1 MKEYLKDSEFLTAL
15 DEMRIKKHY
24 IKLTIL
30 SFVDEKPIREVQGI
44 ATAGSITVNGSA
56 ALRRTI
62 SLTISGV
69 ENENDIN
76 NIENIISINKKVK
89 VEVGLENPFE
99 DYKNYGDIIWFPL
112 GTFVINQATSSTTAS
127 SANISISG
135 KDKMCMLDGTCGG
148 TLPSAVTFHETQY
161 EDENGDITIEQ
172 VPIFTIIK
180 ECVTHFGKEP
190 EQNVII
196 NDVDMT
202 AKLST
207 KYMGQNPIWFSKD
220 YKSFVIS
227 ENAPEDENF
236 LQHKFIYGQ
245 DVGYQETDFTYPGE
259 LVFSAGD
266 TVTSVLDKI
275 IESLG
280 NYEYFY
286 DLDGHFVF
294 QQKKNY
300 LNYYYTPITEINDT
314 YYIKAFSDSKYYYT
328 FVNAKDALSYY
339 NSPKYEN
346 IKNDFIVWGD
356 KTNSNGVTKTIQY
369 HLAIDEKPQIDL
381 ANQYMWD
388 VVRGNGDHA
397 FYLFEYKK
405 SNYNQTP
412 DKKALEIIYSVNH
425 EEMTDE
431 VIESN
436 IKEDII
442 ENILKNY
449 SFYTGDQFILYY
461 KIIFLNQI
469 RYYKITLLDGE
480 IIGFQYLED
489 LTDII
494 DFTHLALGVYPKK
507 DATDSWP
514 SNNNSSNENNNNN
527 NNKNDNYKDD
537 NTLDPGFGIP
547 ASWWRKGQGTGDS
560 ENYGIMLISNTKEL
574 DPGFMVPDPG
584 SRVLDPDF
592 MLPADQEN
600 NANKNNN
607 SSNNKSDSNNN
618 NNNNN
623 TTINESK
630 EYYLTIIKNIDNKN
644 ILGYYDSEG
653 QWIQIYELTEELSLR
668 NIENFLN
675 TIKINYYIKIIKD
688 INFDE
693 ENKDYD
699 FNFIDSNNLISI
711 NNTIVASYKL
721 ISYNESKKK
730 TEYNYVFP
738 NNYPA
743 IKNKNDEI
751 VITEEEHNDLIKKL
765 LEYYKTNKDNLTSD
779 IELIYSYKNIEEIP
793 KDDPSKPNKP
803 GNSEDN
809 NIPGPTPR
817 DPNYGIMPL
826 DVLDPD
832 FTLKPNEENNNKNNT
847 SNGNTS
853 GGSNLL
859 LPFLDPV
866 DGKKNQLKI
875 LGDQEDI
882 IKKIFILRDDGN
894 YSLNEIIEEI
904 TKAYNSNIL
913 DFSTINDNNKI
924 KIITYTPEEPPFDYE
939 DNFYFT
945 LIGTPCNEWRE
956 ELFRQALLNNENGS
970 QKGDYDDELLAKI
983 DGEYLWRKQIF
994 NPQNETWHEEW
1005 RNQIDQIESKNSSEE
1020 NQNEEIISDTW
1031 IGWNPAIYLDPSLI
1045 TYWLDFIDVDQLIS
1059 RYSVNKIGRRTK
1071 ALTKTN
1077 MSLLYKLEVPDII
1090 FFENTGE
1097 ADLIQKIE
1105 DYTLKGQAYCALKPG
1120 QMKLF
1125 SSSGTGST
1133 AFDYIREML
1142 YQYLIYNLT
1151 VTINC
1156 TPRYYLEPNNLIYIN
1171 DRKSN
1176 IQGEFVITQ
1185 YTLPLTYNGN
1195 MSITTNEALT
1205 RV

>member
-1 MKEYLKDSEFLTAL
+1 MREYLTDSKFLSML

-24 IKLTIL
+24 AKITVL
-30 SFVDEKPIREVQGI
+30 SFVDEKPLREIQGI
-44 ATAGSITVNGSA
+44 ATAGSVTVNGQA

-62 SLTISGV
+62 SLTVSGI

-89 VEVGLENPFE
+89 IEVGLENPFE
-99 DYKNYGDIIWFPL
+99 DYKDYGDIIWFPL
-112 GTFVINQATSSTTAS
+112 GTYVINQATTSTTAS

-148 TLPSAVTFHETQY
+148 TLPSAVTFHETQH
-161 EDENGDITIEQ
+161 EDDNGDIFIEQ

-207 KYMGQNPIWFSKD
+207 KYVGQNPIWFSKD

-286 DLDGHFVF
+286 DLDGHFIF

-300 LNYYYTPITEINDT
+300 LNYYYTPITQINDN

-328 FVNAKDALSYY
+328 FIDAKDALSYY

-356 KTNSNGVTKTIQY
+356 KTNANGVTKTIQY
-369 HLAIDEKPQIDL
+369 HLAIDEKPQINL

-388 VVRGNGDHA
+388 ITRGNGDHA
-397 FYLFEYKK
+397 YYLFEYEKN
-405 SNYNQTP
+405 NYNQTP
-412 DKKALEIIYSVNH
+412 EQKAIEIIYTENHSEITDSSIETDIKKDIVN
-425 EEMTDE
+425 
-431 VIESN
+431 
-436 IKEDII
+436 
-442 ENILKNY
+442 NILQNY
-449 SFYTGDQFILYY
+449 SFYNGDQFILYY
-461 KIIFLNQI
+461 KVIFSDQI
-469 RYYKITLLDGE
+469 RYYKVVLLNRE
-480 IIGFQYLED
+480 IIDFVYLED

-494 DFTHLALGVYPKK
+494 DFTHLAFGVYPKK
-507 DATDSWP
+507 DEEDESDD
-514 SNNNSSNENNNNN
+514 NSSSDNEPIDHPDKPNAP
-527 NNKNDNYKDD
+527 D
-537 NTLDPGFGIP
+537 LDSGFGIP
-547 ASWWRKGQGTGDS
+547 DSWRRGTQRDKQ
-560 ENYGIMLISNTKEL
+560 NQ
-574 DPGFMVPDPG
+574 
-584 SRVLDPDF
+584 LDPDF
-592 MLPADQEN
+592 SVDPDG
-600 NANKNNN
+600 
-607 SSNNKSDSNNN
+607 SSKPPNDSDDKKD
-618 NNNNN
+618 N
-623 TTINESK
+623 TTKVKNK
-630 EYYLTIIKNIDNKN
+630 EFYLVQKRIIDNVDV
-644 ILGYYDSEG
+644 LGYYNKKGE
-653 QWIQIYELTEELSLR
+653 WIQIFELSEKLNLT
-668 NIENFLN
+668 NINNLIN
-675 TIKINYYIKIIKD
+675 KVKQNYYLKIIKD

-693 ENKDYD
+693 INKEYD
-699 FNFIDSNNLISI
+699 FNFINQNNVLLVSSTGLLI
-711 NNTIVASYKL
+711 YKL
-721 ISYNESKKK
+721 NSYDSKGNKQ
-730 TEYNYVFP
+730 EYNYSIP
-738 NNYPA
+738 DSYSA
-743 IKNKNDEI
+743 IKDSENKTLI
-751 VITEEEHNDLIKKL
+751 SEEEHKELVKVL
-765 LEYYKTNKDNLTSD
+765 LEYYKTNKDDLIDD
-779 IELIYSYKNIEEIP
+779 ITLIYNYTDINDISGDN
-793 KDDPSKPNKP
+793 PSGSDNK
-803 GNSEDN
+803 
-809 NIPGPTPR
+809 
-817 DPNYGIMPL
+817 
-826 DVLDPD
+826 
-832 FTLKPNEENNNKNNT
+832 K
-847 SNGNTS
+847 
-853 GGSNLL
+853 GSDLL

-866 DGKKNQLKI
+866 EGKKDQLKV
-875 LGDQEDI
+875 LKDQEDI
-882 IKKIFILRDDGN
+882 IKKIFILRDNGN
-894 YSLNEIIEEI
+894 YTLNEIIEEI
-904 TKAYNSNIL
+904 TNAYNSNVI
-913 DFSTINDNNKI
+913 DFSILPENSKI
-924 KIITYTPEEPPFDYE
+924 KIITYTPKEPEFDYE

-945 LIGTPCNEWRE
+945 LIGTPCHEWRE
-956 ELFRQALLNNENGS
+956 ELFRQALLNSENGS

-983 DGEYLWRKQIF
+983 DNEYLWRKQLF
-994 NPQNETWHEEW
+994 DPQNETWHEEW
-1005 RNQIDQIESKNSSEE
+1005 NNQIDSANS
-1020 NQNEEIISDTW
+1020 NEEKIDTW
-1031 IGWNPAIYLDPSLI
+1031 DGWNPAIYIDPSLI
-1045 TYWLDFIDVDQLIS
+1045 TYWLDFIDVDQLVS
-1059 RYSVNKIGRRTK
+1059 KYSVNKIGRRTK
-1071 ALTKTN
+1071 ALTKNN
-1077 MSLLYKLEVPDII
+1077 MSLLYKLNVPDII

-1105 DYTLKGQAYCALKPG
+1105 EYTLEGQAYCALKPG

-1156 TPRYYLEPNNLIYIN
+1156 APRYYLEPNNLIYI
-1171 DRKSN
+1171 DDKKSN
-1176 IQGEFVITQ
+1176 IKGEFVITQ

>member
-1 MKEYLKDSEFLTAL
+1 MREYLTDSKFLSML

-24 IKLTIL
+24 AKITVL
-30 SFVDEKPIREVQGI
+30 SFVDEKPLREIQGI
-44 ATAGSITVNGSA
+44 ATAGSVTVNGQA

-62 SLTISGV
+62 SLTVSGI

-89 VEVGLENPFE
+89 IEVGLENPFE

-112 GTFVINQATSSTTAS
+112 GTYVINQATTSTTAS

-148 TLPSAVTFHETQY
+148 TLPSAVTFHETQH
-161 EDENGDITIEQ
+161 EDDNGDIFIEQ

-207 KYMGQNPIWFSKD
+207 KYVGQNPIWFSKD

-286 DLDGHFVF
+286 DLDGHFIF

-300 LNYYYTPITEINDT
+300 LNYYYTPITQINDN

-328 FVNAKDALSYY
+328 FIDAKDALSYY

-356 KTNSNGVTKTIQY
+356 KTDANGVTKTIQY

-388 VVRGNGDHA
+388 ITKGNGDHA
-397 FYLFEYKK
+397 YYLFEYEKN
-405 SNYNQTP
+405 NYNQTP
-412 DKKALEIIYSVNH
+412 EQKAIEIIYTENHSEITDNSIETAIKKDIVN
-425 EEMTDE
+425 
-431 VIESN
+431 
-436 IKEDII
+436 
-442 ENILKNY
+442 NILQNY
-449 SFYTGDQFILYY
+449 SFYNGDQFILYY
-461 KIIFLNQI
+461 KVIFSDQI
-469 RYYKITLLDGE
+469 RYYKVVLLNRE
-480 IIGFQYLED
+480 IIDFIYLED
-489 LTDII
+489 LTDTI
-494 DFTHLALGVYPKK
+494 DFTYLAFGVYPKK
-507 DATDSWP
+507 DEEDASDD
-514 SNNNSSNENNNNN
+514 NSSSDNEPIDHPDKPNAP
-527 NNKNDNYKDD
+527 D
-537 NTLDPGFGIP
+537 LDPGFGIP
-547 ASWWRKGQGTGDS
+547 DSWHRGTQRDKQ
-560 ENYGIMLISNTKEL
+560 NQ
-574 DPGFMVPDPG
+574 
-584 SRVLDPDF
+584 LDPDF
-592 MLPADQEN
+592 
-600 NANKNNN
+600 
-607 SSNNKSDSNNN
+607 SVDSNESSKPSDDADDKKDD
-618 NNNNN
+618 
-623 TTINESK
+623 TTKVKNK
-630 EYYLTIIKNIDNKN
+630 EFYLVQKRIIDNVDV
-644 ILGYYDSEG
+644 LGYYNKKGE
-653 QWIQIYELTEELSLR
+653 WIQIFELSEKLNLT
-668 NIENFLN
+668 NINNLIN
-675 TIKINYYIKIIKD
+675 KVKQNYYLKIIKD

-693 ENKDYD
+693 INKEYD
-699 FNFIDSNNLISI
+699 FNFINQNNVLLVSSTGLLI
-711 NNTIVASYKL
+711 YKL
-721 ISYNESKKK
+721 NSYDSKGNKQ
-730 TEYNYVFP
+730 EYNYSIP
-738 NNYPA
+738 DNYSA
-743 IKNKNDEI
+743 IKDSENKTLI
-751 VITEEEHNDLIKKL
+751 SEEEHKELVKVL
-765 LEYYKTNKDNLTSD
+765 LEYYKTNKDDLLDD
-779 IELIYSYKNIEEIP
+779 ITLIYNYTDINDISSDNSSSS
-793 KDDPSKPNKP
+793 DNK
-803 GNSEDN
+803 
-809 NIPGPTPR
+809 
-817 DPNYGIMPL
+817 
-826 DVLDPD
+826 
-832 FTLKPNEENNNKNNT
+832 K
-847 SNGNTS
+847 
-853 GGSNLL
+853 GSDLL
-859 LPFLDPV
+859 IPFLDPV
-866 DGKKNQLKI
+866 EGKKDQLKV
-875 LGDQEDI
+875 LKDQEDI
-882 IKKIFILRDDGN
+882 IKKIFILRDNGN
-894 YSLNEIIEEI
+894 YTLNEIIEEI
-904 TKAYNSNIL
+904 TNAYNSNII
-913 DFSTINDNNKI
+913 DFSILPENSKI
-924 KIITYTPEEPPFDYE
+924 KIITYTPKEPEFDYE

-945 LIGTPCNEWRE
+945 LIGTPCHEWRE
-956 ELFRQALLNNENGS
+956 ELFRQALLNSENGS

-983 DGEYLWRKQIF
+983 DNEYLWHKQLF
-994 NPQNETWHEEW
+994 DPQNETWHEEW
-1005 RNQIDQIESKNSSEE
+1005 NNQIDSANS
-1020 NQNEEIISDTW
+1020 NEEKIDTW
-1031 IGWNPAIYLDPSLI
+1031 DGWNPAIYIDPSLI
-1045 TYWLDFIDVDQLIS
+1045 TYWLDFIDVDQLVS
-1059 RYSVNKIGRRTK
+1059 KYSVNKIGRRTK

-1077 MSLLYKLEVPDII
+1077 MSLLYKLNVPDVI

-1105 DYTLKGQAYCALKPG
+1105 EYTLEGQAYCALKPG

-1156 TPRYYLEPNNLIYIN
+1156 APRYYLEPNNLIYI
-1171 DRKSN
+1171 DDKKSN
-1176 IQGEFVITQ
+1176 IKGEFVITQ

>member
-1 MKEYLKDSEFLTAL
+1 MREYLTDSKFLSML

-24 IKLTIL
+24 AKITVL
-30 SFVDEKPIREVQGI
+30 SFVDEKPLREIQGI
-44 ATAGSITVNGSA
+44 ATAGSVTVNGQA

-62 SLTISGV
+62 SLTVSGI

-89 VEVGLENPFE
+89 IEVGLENPFE

-112 GTFVINQATSSTTAS
+112 GTYVINQATTSTTAS

-161 EDENGDITIEQ
+161 EDDNGDIFIEQ

-207 KYMGQNPIWFSKD
+207 KYVGQNPIWFSKD

-286 DLDGHFVF
+286 DLDGHFIF

-300 LNYYYTPITEINDT
+300 LNYYYTPITQINDN

-328 FVNAKDALSYY
+328 FIDAKDALSYY

-356 KTNSNGVTKTIQY
+356 KTNANGVTKTIQY

-388 VVRGNGDHA
+388 ITKGNGDHA
-397 FYLFEYKK
+397 YYLFEYEKN
-405 SNYNQTP
+405 NYNQTP
-412 DKKALEIIYSVNH
+412 EQKAIEIIYTENHSEITDNSIETAIKKDIVN
-425 EEMTDE
+425 
-431 VIESN
+431 
-436 IKEDII
+436 
-442 ENILKNY
+442 NILQNY
-449 SFYTGDQFILYY
+449 SFYNGDQFILYY
-461 KIIFLNQI
+461 KVIFSDQI
-469 RYYKITLLDGE
+469 RYYKVVLLNRE
-480 IIGFQYLED
+480 IIDFIYLED

-494 DFTHLALGVYPKK
+494 DFTYLAFGVYPKK
-507 DATDSWP
+507 DEEDASDD
-514 SNNNSSNENNNNN
+514 NSSSDNEPI
-527 NNKNDNYKDD
+527 DRPDRP
-537 NTLDPGFGIP
+537 NTPDLDPGFGIP
-547 ASWWRKGQGTGDS
+547 DSWHKGTQRDKQ
-560 ENYGIMLISNTKEL
+560 NQ
-574 DPGFMVPDPG
+574 
-584 SRVLDPDF
+584 LDPDF
-592 MLPADQEN
+592 SVDPDGSSKPPN
-600 NANKNNN
+600 DSDDKKDDTTKVKNK
-607 SSNNKSDSNNN
+607 
-618 NNNNN
+618 
-623 TTINESK
+623 EF
-630 EYYLTIIKNIDNKN
+630 YLVQKRIIDNIDV
-644 ILGYYDSEG
+644 LGYYNKKGE
-653 QWIQIYELTEELSLR
+653 WIQIFELSEKLNLT
-668 NIENFLN
+668 NINNLIN
-675 TIKINYYIKIIKD
+675 KVKQNYYLKIIKD

-693 ENKDYD
+693 INKEYD
-699 FNFIDSNNLISI
+699 FNFINQNNVLLVSSTGLLI
-711 NNTIVASYKL
+711 YKL
-721 ISYNESKKK
+721 NSYDSKGNKQ
-730 TEYNYVFP
+730 EYNYSIP
-738 NNYPA
+738 DSYSA
-743 IKNKNDEI
+743 IKDLENKTLI
-751 VITEEEHNDLIKKL
+751 SEEEHKELVKVL
-765 LEYYKTNKDNLTSD
+765 LEYYKTNKDDLLDD
-779 IELIYSYKNIEEIP
+779 ITLIYNYTDINDISN
-793 KDDPSKPNKP
+793 DNSSGSDNK
-803 GNSEDN
+803 
-809 NIPGPTPR
+809 
-817 DPNYGIMPL
+817 
-826 DVLDPD
+826 
-832 FTLKPNEENNNKNNT
+832 K
-847 SNGNTS
+847 
-853 GGSNLL
+853 GSDLL

-866 DGKKNQLKI
+866 EGKKDQLKV
-875 LGDQEDI
+875 LKDQEDI
-882 IKKIFILRDDGN
+882 IKKIFILRDNGN
-894 YSLNEIIEEI
+894 YTLNEIIEEI
-904 TKAYNSNIL
+904 TNAYNSNII
-913 DFSTINDNNKI
+913 DFSILPENSKI
-924 KIITYTPEEPPFDYE
+924 KIITYTPKEPEFDYE

-945 LIGTPCNEWRE
+945 LIGTPCHEWRE
-956 ELFRQALLNNENGS
+956 ELFRQALLNSENGS

-983 DGEYLWRKQIF
+983 DNEYLWRKQLF
-994 NPQNETWHEEW
+994 DPQNETWHEEW
-1005 RNQIDQIESKNSSEE
+1005 NNQIDSANS
-1020 NQNEEIISDTW
+1020 NEEKIDTW
-1031 IGWNPAIYLDPSLI
+1031 DGWNPAIYIDPSLI
-1045 TYWLDFIDVDQLIS
+1045 TYWLDFIDVDQLVS
-1059 RYSVNKIGRRTK
+1059 KYSVNKIGRRTK

-1077 MSLLYKLEVPDII
+1077 MSLLYKLNVPDVI

-1105 DYTLKGQAYCALKPG
+1105 EYTLEGQAYCALKPG

-1156 TPRYYLEPNNLIYIN
+1156 APRYYLEPNNLIYI
-1171 DRKSN
+1171 DDKKSN
-1176 IQGEFVITQ
+1176 IKGEFVIIQ

>member
-1 MKEYLKDSEFLTAL
+1 MREYLTDSKFLSML

-24 IKLTIL
+24 AKITVL
-30 SFVDEKPIREVQGI
+30 SFVDEKPLREIQGI
-44 ATAGSITVNGSA
+44 ATAGSVTVNGQA

-62 SLTISGV
+62 SLTVSGI

-89 VEVGLENPFE
+89 IEVGLENPFE

-112 GTFVINQATSSTTAS
+112 GTYVINQATTSTTAS

-161 EDENGDITIEQ
+161 EDDNGDIFIEQ

-207 KYMGQNPIWFSKD
+207 KYVGQNPIWFSKD

-286 DLDGHFVF
+286 DLDGHFIF

-300 LNYYYTPITEINDT
+300 LNYYYTPITQINDN

-328 FVNAKDALSYY
+328 FIDAKDALSYY

-356 KTNSNGVTKTIQY
+356 KTDANGVTKTIQY

-388 VVRGNGDHA
+388 ITRGNGDHA
-397 FYLFEYKK
+397 YYLFEYEKN
-405 SNYNQTP
+405 NYNQTP
-412 DKKALEIIYSVNH
+412 EQKAIEIIYTENH
-425 EEMTDE
+425 SEITDSS
-431 VIESN
+431 IETA
-436 IKEDII
+436 IKKDII
-442 ENILKNY
+442 NNILQNY
-449 SFYTGDQFILYY
+449 SFYNGDQFILYY
-461 KIIFLNQI
+461 KVIFSDQI
-469 RYYKITLLDGE
+469 RYYKVVLLNRE
-480 IIGFQYLED
+480 IIDFVYLED

-494 DFTHLALGVYPKK
+494 DFTYLAFGVYPKK
-507 DATDSWP
+507 DEEDESD
-514 SNNNSSNENNNNN
+514 NNSSSDNEPIDRPDRPNAP
-527 NNKNDNYKDD
+527 D
-537 NTLDPGFGIP
+537 LDPGFGI
-547 ASWWRKGQGTGDS
+547 SDS
-560 ENYGIMLISNTKEL
+560 QHRSTQRDKQNQ
-574 DPGFMVPDPG
+574 
-584 SRVLDPDF
+584 LDPDF
-592 MLPADQEN
+592 SVDPDGSSKPPN
-600 NANKNNN
+600 DSDDKKDDTTKVKNK
-607 SSNNKSDSNNN
+607 
-618 NNNNN
+618 
-623 TTINESK
+623 EF
-630 EYYLTIIKNIDNKN
+630 YLVQKRIIDNVDV
-644 ILGYYDSEG
+644 LGYYNKKGE
-653 QWIQIYELTEELSLR
+653 WIQIFELSEKLNLT
-668 NIENFLN
+668 NINNLIN
-675 TIKINYYIKIIKD
+675 KVKQNYYLKIIKD

-693 ENKDYD
+693 INKEYD
-699 FNFIDSNNLISI
+699 FNFINQNNVLLVSSTDLLI
-711 NNTIVASYKL
+711 YKL
-721 ISYNESKKK
+721 NSYDSKGNKQ
-730 TEYNYVFP
+730 EYNYSIP
-738 NNYPA
+738 DSYSA
-743 IKNKNDEI
+743 IKDSENKTLI
-751 VITEEEHNDLIKKL
+751 SEEEHKELVKVL
-765 LEYYKTNKDNLTSD
+765 LEYYKTNKDDLLDD
-779 IELIYSYKNIEEIP
+779 ITLIYNYTDINDISSDNSSSS
-793 KDDPSKPNKP
+793 DNK
-803 GNSEDN
+803 
-809 NIPGPTPR
+809 
-817 DPNYGIMPL
+817 
-826 DVLDPD
+826 
-832 FTLKPNEENNNKNNT
+832 K
-847 SNGNTS
+847 
-853 GGSNLL
+853 GSDLL
-859 LPFLDPV
+859 IPFLDPV
-866 DGKKNQLKI
+866 EGKKDQLKV
-875 LGDQEDI
+875 LKDQEDI
-882 IKKIFILRDDGN
+882 IKKIFILRDNGN
-894 YSLNEIIEEI
+894 YILNEIIEEI
-904 TKAYNSNIL
+904 TNAYNSNII
-913 DFSTINDNNKI
+913 DFSILPENSKI
-924 KIITYTPEEPPFDYE
+924 KIITYTPKEPEFDYE

-945 LIGTPCNEWRE
+945 LIGTPCHEWRE
-956 ELFRQALLNNENGS
+956 ELFRQALLNSENGS

-983 DGEYLWRKQIF
+983 DNEYLWRKQLF
-994 NPQNETWHEEW
+994 DPQNETWHEEW
-1005 RNQIDQIESKNSSEE
+1005 NNQIDSANS
-1020 NQNEEIISDTW
+1020 NEEKIDTW
-1031 IGWNPAIYLDPSLI
+1031 DGWNPAIYIDPSLI
-1045 TYWLDFIDVDQLIS
+1045 TYWLDFIDVDQLVS
-1059 RYSVNKIGRRTK
+1059 KYSVNKIGRRTK

-1077 MSLLYKLEVPDII
+1077 MSLLYKLNVPDII

-1105 DYTLKGQAYCALKPG
+1105 EYTLEGQAYCALKPG

-1156 TPRYYLEPNNLIYIN
+1156 APRYYLEPNNLIYI
-1171 DRKSN
+1171 DDKKSN
-1176 IQGEFVITQ
+1176 IKGEFVITQ

>member
-1 MKEYLKDSEFLTAL
+1 MREYLKDSEFLTAL

-112 GTFVINQATSSTTAS
+112 GTYVINQATSSTTAS
-127 SANISISG
+127 AANISISG

-161 EDENGDITIEQ
+161 EDNNGDISIEQ

-180 ECVTHFGKEP
+180 ECVTHFGKEL

-227 ENAPEDENF
+227 ENAPKDENF

-275 IESLG
+275 IEALG

-412 DKKALEIIYSVNH
+412 DKKSLEIIYSINH
-425 EEMTDE
+425 EEMTDK

-436 IKEDII
+436 IKEDVTK
-442 ENILKNY
+442 NILKNY

-469 RYYKITLLDGE
+469 RYYKITLLNGE

-514 SNNNSSNENNNNN
+514 SNNNSSNENK

-547 ASWWRKGQGTGDS
+547 TSWWRKGQGTGDS

-584 SRVLDPDF
+584 STTLDPDF

-607 SSNNKSDSNNN
+607 SSNNKSDNNN
-618 NNNNN
+618 DNNT

-630 EYYLTIIKNIDNKN
+630 EYYLTIIKSVNNKN

-653 QWIQIYELTEELSLR
+653 QWIQIYELTEELSLK

-675 TIKINYYIKIIKD
+675 TVKINYYIKIIKD
-688 INFDE
+688 INFDA

-730 TEYNYVFP
+730 TEYTYIFP

-743 IKNKNDEI
+743 IKNKEDKI

-765 LEYYKTNKDNLTSD
+765 LEYYKTNKNNLISD

-793 KDDPSKPNKP
+793 KDDPSDSSKPDDS
-803 GNSEDN
+803 GDN

-817 DPNYGIMPL
+817 GPNDGIMPL
-826 DVLDPD
+826 DILDPG
-832 FTLKPNEENNNKNNT
+832 FTLKPNEENNNGNNA
-847 SNGNTS
+847 SNKNTS

-866 DGKKNQLKI
+866 DGKKDQLKI

-894 YSLNEIIEEI
+894 YSLNEIVEEI

-924 KIITYTPEEPPFDYE
+924 KIITYTPKEPPFDYE
-939 DNFYFT
+939 DNFYFI

-956 ELFRQALLNNENGS
+956 ELFRQALLNNENGA

-994 NPQNETWHEEW
+994 DPQNETWHEEW

-1020 NQNEEIISDTW
+1020 NQNEETISDTW

-1045 TYWLDFIDVDQLIS
+1045 TYWLDFIDVDQLVS

-1105 DYTLKGQAYCALKPG
+1105 DYTLKGQVYCALKPG

-1156 TPRYYLEPNNLIYIN
+1156 APRYYLEPNNLIYIN

>member
-1 MKEYLKDSEFLTAL
+1 MREYLTDSKFLSML

-24 IKLTIL
+24 AKITVL
-30 SFVDEKPIREVQGI
+30 SFVDEKPLREIQGI
-44 ATAGSITVNGSA
+44 ATAGSVTVNGQA

-62 SLTISGV
+62 SLTVSGI

-89 VEVGLENPFE
+89 IEVGLENPFE
-99 DYKNYGDIIWFPL
+99 DYKYYGDIIWFPL
-112 GTFVINQATSSTTAS
+112 GTYVINQATTSTTAS

-148 TLPSAVTFHETQY
+148 TLPSAVTFHETQH
-161 EDENGDITIEQ
+161 EDDNGDIFIEQ

-207 KYMGQNPIWFSKD
+207 KYVGQNPIWFSKD
-220 YKSFVIS
+220 YKSFIIS

-286 DLDGHFVF
+286 DLDGHFIF

-300 LNYYYTPITEINDT
+300 LNYYYTPITQINDN

-328 FVNAKDALSYY
+328 FIDAKDALSYY

-356 KTNSNGVTKTIQY
+356 KTNANGVTKTIQY

-388 VVRGNGDHA
+388 VTRGNGDHA
-397 FYLFEYKK
+397 YYLFEYEKN
-405 SNYNQTP
+405 NYNQTP
-412 DKKALEIIYSVNH
+412 EQKAIEIIYTENH
-425 EEMTDE
+425 SEITDSS
-431 VIESN
+431 IETA
-436 IKEDII
+436 IKKDITN
-442 ENILKNY
+442 NILQNY
-449 SFYTGDQFILYY
+449 SFYNGDQFILYY
-461 KIIFLNQI
+461 KVIFSDQI
-469 RYYKITLLDGE
+469 RYYKVILLDRE
-480 IIGFQYLED
+480 IIDFIYLED

-494 DFTHLALGVYPKK
+494 DFTYLAFGVYPKK
-507 DATDSWP
+507 DEEDESDDS
-514 SNNNSSNENNNNN
+514 SSSDNEPISHP
-527 NNKNDNYKDD
+527 DRP
-537 NTLDPGFGIP
+537 NTPDLDSGFGIP
-547 ASWWRKGQGTGDS
+547 DPWHRGTQRDKQ
-560 ENYGIMLISNTKEL
+560 NQ
-574 DPGFMVPDPG
+574 
-584 SRVLDPDF
+584 LDPDF
-592 MLPADQEN
+592 SVDPDGSSKPPN
-600 NANKNNN
+600 DSDDKKDDTTKVKNK
-607 SSNNKSDSNNN
+607 
-618 NNNNN
+618 
-623 TTINESK
+623 EF
-630 EYYLTIIKNIDNKN
+630 YLVQKRIIDNVDV
-644 ILGYYDSEG
+644 LGYYNKKGE
-653 QWIQIYELTEELSLR
+653 WIQIFELSEKLNLT
-668 NIENFLN
+668 NINNLIN
-675 TIKINYYIKIIKD
+675 KVKQNYYLKIIKD

-693 ENKDYD
+693 INKEYD
-699 FNFIDSNNLISI
+699 FNFINQNNVLLVSSTGLLI
-711 NNTIVASYKL
+711 YKL
-721 ISYNESKKK
+721 NSYDSKGNKQ
-730 TEYNYVFP
+730 EYNYSIP
-738 NNYPA
+738 DSYSA
-743 IKNKNDEI
+743 IKDLENKTLI
-751 VITEEEHNDLIKKL
+751 SEEEHKELVKVL
-765 LEYYKTNKDNLTSD
+765 LEYYKTNKDDLIND
-779 IELIYSYKNIEEIP
+779 ITLIYNYTDINDISGDN
-793 KDDPSKPNKP
+793 PSSSDNKK
-803 GNSEDN
+803 GSE
-809 NIPGPTPR
+809 
-817 DPNYGIMPL
+817 
-826 DVLDPD
+826 
-832 FTLKPNEENNNKNNT
+832 
-847 SNGNTS
+847 
-853 GGSNLL
+853 LL

-866 DGKKNQLKI
+866 EGKRDQLKV
-875 LGDQEDI
+875 LKDQEDI
-882 IKKIFILRDDGN
+882 IKKIFILRDNGN
-894 YSLNEIIEEI
+894 YTLNEIIEEI
-904 TKAYNSNIL
+904 TNAYNSNVI
-913 DFSTINDNNKI
+913 DFSILPENSKI
-924 KIITYTPEEPPFDYE
+924 KIITYTPKEPEFDYE

-945 LIGTPCNEWRE
+945 LIGTPCHEWRE
-956 ELFRQALLNNENGS
+956 ELFRQALLNSENGS

-983 DGEYLWRKQIF
+983 DNKYLWRKQLF
-994 NPQNETWHEEW
+994 DPQNETWHEEW
-1005 RNQIDQIESKNSSEE
+1005 NNQIDSANS
-1020 NQNEEIISDTW
+1020 NEEKIDTW
-1031 IGWNPAIYLDPSLI
+1031 DGWNPAIYIDPSLI
-1045 TYWLDFIDVDQLIS
+1045 TYWLDFIDVDQLVS
-1059 RYSVNKIGRRTK
+1059 KYSVNKIGRRTK

-1077 MSLLYKLEVPDII
+1077 MSLLYKLNVPDVI

-1105 DYTLKGQAYCALKPG
+1105 EYTLEGQAYCALKPG

-1125 SSSGTGST
+1125 SFSGTGST

-1156 TPRYYLEPNNLIYIN
+1156 APRYYLEPNNLIYI
-1171 DRKSN
+1171 DDKKSN
-1176 IQGEFVITQ
+1176 IKGEFVITQ

>member
-1 MKEYLKDSEFLTAL
+1 MREYLTDSKFLSML

-24 IKLTIL
+24 AKITVL
-30 SFVDEKPIREVQGI
+30 SFVDEKPLREIQGI
-44 ATAGSITVNGSA
+44 ATAGSVTVNGQA

-62 SLTISGV
+62 SLTVSGI

-89 VEVGLENPFE
+89 IEVGLENPFE

-112 GTFVINQATSSTTAS
+112 GTYVINQATTSTTAS

-161 EDENGDITIEQ
+161 EDDNGDIFIEQ

-207 KYMGQNPIWFSKD
+207 KYVGQNPIWFSKD

-286 DLDGHFVF
+286 DLDGHFIF

-300 LNYYYTPITEINDT
+300 LNYYYTPITQINDN

-328 FVNAKDALSYY
+328 FIDAKDALSYY

-356 KTNSNGVTKTIQY
+356 KTNANGVTKTIQY

-388 VVRGNGDHA
+388 ITKGNGDHA
-397 FYLFEYKK
+397 YYLFEYEKN
-405 SNYNQTP
+405 NYNQTP
-412 DKKALEIIYSVNH
+412 EQKAIEIIYTENH
-425 EEMTDE
+425 SEITDSS
-431 VIESN
+431 IETA
-436 IKEDII
+436 IKKDITN
-442 ENILKNY
+442 NILQNY
-449 SFYTGDQFILYY
+449 SFYNGDQFILYY
-461 KIIFLNQI
+461 KVIFSDQI
-469 RYYKITLLDGE
+469 RYYKVVLLNRE
-480 IIGFQYLED
+480 IIDFIYLED

-494 DFTHLALGVYPKK
+494 DFTYLAFGVYPKK
-507 DATDSWP
+507 DEEDESDDS
-514 SNNNSSNENNNNN
+514 SSSDNEPINRPDKPNAP
-527 NNKNDNYKDD
+527 D
-537 NTLDPGFGIP
+537 LDPGFGIP
-547 ASWWRKGQGTGDS
+547 DSWHRGTQRDKQ
-560 ENYGIMLISNTKEL
+560 NQ
-574 DPGFMVPDPG
+574 
-584 SRVLDPDF
+584 LDPDF
-592 MLPADQEN
+592 SVDPDGSSKPPN
-600 NANKNNN
+600 DSDDKKDDTTKVKNK
-607 SSNNKSDSNNN
+607 
-618 NNNNN
+618 
-623 TTINESK
+623 EF
-630 EYYLTIIKNIDNKN
+630 YLVQKRIIDNVDV
-644 ILGYYDSEG
+644 LGYYNKKGE
-653 QWIQIYELTEELSLR
+653 WIQIFELSEKLNLT
-668 NIENFLN
+668 NINNLIN
-675 TIKINYYIKIIKD
+675 KVKQNYYLKIIKD

-693 ENKDYD
+693 INKEYD
-699 FNFIDSNNLISI
+699 FNFINQNNILLVSSTGLLI
-711 NNTIVASYKL
+711 YKL
-721 ISYNESKKK
+721 NSYDSKGNKQ
-730 TEYNYVFP
+730 EYNYSIP
-738 NNYPA
+738 DSYSA
-743 IKNKNDEI
+743 IKDLENKTLI
-751 VITEEEHNDLIKKL
+751 SEEEHKELVKVL
-765 LEYYKTNKDNLTSD
+765 LEYYKTNKDDLLDD
-779 IELIYSYKNIEEIP
+779 ITLIYNYTDINDISSDNSSGS
-793 KDDPSKPNKP
+793 DNK
-803 GNSEDN
+803 
-809 NIPGPTPR
+809 
-817 DPNYGIMPL
+817 
-826 DVLDPD
+826 
-832 FTLKPNEENNNKNNT
+832 K
-847 SNGNTS
+847 
-853 GGSNLL
+853 GSDLL

-866 DGKKNQLKI
+866 EGKKDQLKV
-875 LGDQEDI
+875 LKDQEDI
-882 IKKIFILRDDGN
+882 IKKIFILRDNGN
-894 YSLNEIIEEI
+894 YTLNEIIEEI
-904 TKAYNSNIL
+904 TNAYNSNVI
-913 DFSTINDNNKI
+913 DFSILPENSKI
-924 KIITYTPEEPPFDYE
+924 KIITYTPKEPEFDYG

-945 LIGTPCNEWRE
+945 LIGTPCHEWRE
-956 ELFRQALLNNENGS
+956 ELFRQALLNSENGS

-983 DGEYLWRKQIF
+983 DNEYLWRKQLF
-994 NPQNETWHEEW
+994 DPQNETWHEEW
-1005 RNQIDQIESKNSSEE
+1005 NNQIDSANS
-1020 NQNEEIISDTW
+1020 NEEKIDTW
-1031 IGWNPAIYLDPSLI
+1031 DGWNPAIYIDPSLI
-1045 TYWLDFIDVDQLIS
+1045 TYWLDFIDVDQLVS
-1059 RYSVNKIGRRTK
+1059 KYSVNKIGRRTK

-1077 MSLLYKLEVPDII
+1077 MSLLYKLNVPDVI

-1105 DYTLKGQAYCALKPG
+1105 EYTLEGQAYCALKPG

-1156 TPRYYLEPNNLIYIN
+1156 APRYYLEPNNLIYI
-1171 DRKSN
+1171 DDKKSN
-1176 IQGEFVITQ
+1176 IKGEFVITQ

>member
-1 MKEYLKDSEFLTAL
+1 MREYLTDSKFLSML

-24 IKLTIL
+24 AKITVL
-30 SFVDEKPIREVQGI
+30 SFVDEKPLREIQGI
-44 ATAGSITVNGSA
+44 ATAGSVTVNGQA

-62 SLTISGV
+62 SLTVSGI

-89 VEVGLENPFE
+89 IEVGLENPFE

-112 GTFVINQATSSTTAS
+112 GTYVINQATTSTTAS

-161 EDENGDITIEQ
+161 EDDNGDIFIEQ

-207 KYMGQNPIWFSKD
+207 KYVGQNPIWFSKD

-286 DLDGHFVF
+286 DLDGHFIF

-300 LNYYYTPITEINDT
+300 LNYYYTPITQINDN

-328 FVNAKDALSYY
+328 FIDAKDALSYY

-356 KTNSNGVTKTIQY
+356 KTNANGVTKTIQY

-388 VVRGNGDHA
+388 ITKGHGDHA
-397 FYLFEYKK
+397 YYLFEYEKN
-405 SNYNQTP
+405 NYNQTP
-412 DKKALEIIYSVNH
+412 EQKAIEIIYTENH
-425 EEMTDE
+425 SEITDSS
-431 VIESN
+431 IETA
-436 IKEDII
+436 IKKDITN
-442 ENILKNY
+442 NILQNY
-449 SFYTGDQFILYY
+449 SFYNGDQFILYY
-461 KIIFLNQI
+461 KVIFSDQI
-469 RYYKITLLDGE
+469 RYYKVVLLNRE
-480 IIGFQYLED
+480 IIDFIYLED

-494 DFTHLALGVYPKK
+494 DFTYLAFGVYPKK
-507 DATDSWP
+507 DEEDESDDS
-514 SNNNSSNENNNNN
+514 SSFDNEPISHPD
-527 NNKNDNYKDD
+527 KP
-537 NTLDPGFGIP
+537 NTPDLNPDFGIP
-547 ASWWRKGQGTGDS
+547 DSWHRGTQKDKQ
-560 ENYGIMLISNTKEL
+560 NQ
-574 DPGFMVPDPG
+574 
-584 SRVLDPDF
+584 LDPDF
-592 MLPADQEN
+592 SVDPDGSSKPPN
-600 NANKNNN
+600 DSDDKKDDTTKVKNK
-607 SSNNKSDSNNN
+607 
-618 NNNNN
+618 
-623 TTINESK
+623 EF
-630 EYYLTIIKNIDNKN
+630 YLVQKRIIDNVDV
-644 ILGYYDSEG
+644 LGYYNKKGE
-653 QWIQIYELTEELSLR
+653 WIQIFELSEKLNLT
-668 NIENFLN
+668 NINNLIN
-675 TIKINYYIKIIKD
+675 KVKQNYYLKIIKD

-693 ENKDYD
+693 INKEYD
-699 FNFIDSNNLISI
+699 FNFINQNNVLLVSSTGLLI
-711 NNTIVASYKL
+711 YKL
-721 ISYNESKKK
+721 NSYDSKGNKQ
-730 TEYNYVFP
+730 EYNYSIP
-738 NNYPA
+738 DSYSA
-743 IKNKNDEI
+743 IKDSENKTLI
-751 VITEEEHNDLIKKL
+751 SEEEHKELVKVL
-765 LEYYKTNKDNLTSD
+765 LEYYKTNKDDLLDD
-779 IELIYSYKNIEEIP
+779 ITLIYNYTDINDISSDNSSSS
-793 KDDPSKPNKP
+793 DNK
-803 GNSEDN
+803 
-809 NIPGPTPR
+809 
-817 DPNYGIMPL
+817 
-826 DVLDPD
+826 
-832 FTLKPNEENNNKNNT
+832 K
-847 SNGNTS
+847 
-853 GGSNLL
+853 GSDLL

-866 DGKKNQLKI
+866 EGKKDQLKV
-875 LGDQEDI
+875 LKDQEDI
-882 IKKIFILRDDGN
+882 IKKIFILRDNGN
-894 YSLNEIIEEI
+894 YTLNEIIEEI
-904 TKAYNSNIL
+904 TNAYNSNII
-913 DFSTINDNNKI
+913 DFSILPENSKI
-924 KIITYTPEEPPFDYE
+924 KIITYTPKEPEFDYE

-945 LIGTPCNEWRE
+945 LIGTPCHEWRE
-956 ELFRQALLNNENGS
+956 ELFRQALLNSENGS

-983 DGEYLWRKQIF
+983 DNEYLWRKQLF
-994 NPQNETWHEEW
+994 DPQNETWHEEW
-1005 RNQIDQIESKNSSEE
+1005 NNQIDSANS
-1020 NQNEEIISDTW
+1020 NEEKIDTW
-1031 IGWNPAIYLDPSLI
+1031 DGWNPAIYIDPSLV
-1045 TYWLDFIDVDQLIS
+1045 TYWLDFIDVDQLVS
-1059 RYSVNKIGRRTK
+1059 KYSVNKIGRRTK

-1077 MSLLYKLEVPDII
+1077 MSLLYKLNVPDVI

-1105 DYTLKGQAYCALKPG
+1105 EYTLEGQAYCALKPG

-1156 TPRYYLEPNNLIYIN
+1156 APRYYLEPNNLIYI
-1171 DRKSN
+1171 DDKKSN
-1176 IQGEFVITQ
+1176 IKGEFVITQ

>member
-1 MKEYLKDSEFLTAL
+1 MREYLTDSKFLSML

-24 IKLTIL
+24 AKITVL
-30 SFVDEKPIREVQGI
+30 SFVDEKPLREIQGI
-44 ATAGSITVNGSA
+44 ATAGSVTVNGQA

-62 SLTISGV
+62 SLTVSGI

-89 VEVGLENPFE
+89 IEVGLENPFE

-112 GTFVINQATSSTTAS
+112 GTYVINQATTSTTAS

-148 TLPSAVTFHETQY
+148 TLPSAVTFHETQH
-161 EDENGDITIEQ
+161 EDDNGDIFIEQ

-207 KYMGQNPIWFSKD
+207 KYVGQNPIWFSKD

-286 DLDGHFVF
+286 DLDGHFIF

-300 LNYYYTPITEINDT
+300 LNYYYTPITQINDN

-328 FVNAKDALSYY
+328 FIDAKDALSYY

-356 KTNSNGVTKTIQY
+356 KTNANGVTKTIQY

-388 VVRGNGDHA
+388 ITKGNGDHA
-397 FYLFEYKK
+397 YYLFEYEKN
-405 SNYNQTP
+405 NYNQTP
-412 DKKALEIIYSVNH
+412 EQKAIEIVYTENHSEITDSSIETAIKK
-425 EEMTDE
+425 
-431 VIESN
+431 
-436 IKEDII
+436 DITN
-442 ENILKNY
+442 NILQNY
-449 SFYTGDQFILYY
+449 SFYNGDQFILYY
-461 KIIFLNQI
+461 KVIFSDQI
-469 RYYKITLLDGE
+469 RYYKVVLLDRE
-480 IIGFQYLED
+480 IIDFIYLED
-489 LTDII
+489 LTDTI
-494 DFTHLALGVYPKK
+494 DFTYLAFGVYPKK
-507 DATDSWP
+507 DEEDASDD
-514 SNNNSSNENNNNN
+514 NSSSDNEPIDRPDKPNVP
-527 NNKNDNYKDD
+527 D
-537 NTLDPGFGIP
+537 LDPGFGIP
-547 ASWWRKGQGTGDS
+547 DSWRKGTQKDKQ
-560 ENYGIMLISNTKEL
+560 NQ
-574 DPGFMVPDPG
+574 
-584 SRVLDPDF
+584 LDPDF
-592 MLPADQEN
+592 SVDPDGSSKPPN
-600 NANKNNN
+600 DSDDKKDDTTKVKNK
-607 SSNNKSDSNNN
+607 
-618 NNNNN
+618 
-623 TTINESK
+623 EF
-630 EYYLTIIKNIDNKN
+630 YLVQKRIIDNVDV
-644 ILGYYDSEG
+644 LGYYNKKGE
-653 QWIQIYELTEELSLR
+653 WIQIFELSEKLNLT
-668 NIENFLN
+668 NINNLIN
-675 TIKINYYIKIIKD
+675 KVKQNYYLKIIKD

-693 ENKDYD
+693 INKEYD
-699 FNFIDSNNLISI
+699 FNFINQNNILLVSSTGLLI
-711 NNTIVASYKL
+711 YKL
-721 ISYNESKKK
+721 NSYDSKGNKQ
-730 TEYNYVFP
+730 EYNYSIP
-738 NNYPA
+738 DSYSA
-743 IKNKNDEI
+743 IKDLENKTLI
-751 VITEEEHNDLIKKL
+751 SEEEHKELVKVL
-765 LEYYKTNKDNLTSD
+765 LEYYKTNKDDLIDD
-779 IELIYSYKNIEEIP
+779 ITLIYNYTNINDISS
-793 KDDPSKPNKP
+793 DNSSGSDNK
-803 GNSEDN
+803 
-809 NIPGPTPR
+809 
-817 DPNYGIMPL
+817 
-826 DVLDPD
+826 
-832 FTLKPNEENNNKNNT
+832 K
-847 SNGNTS
+847 
-853 GGSNLL
+853 GSDLL

-866 DGKKNQLKI
+866 EGKKDQLKV
-875 LGDQEDI
+875 LKDQEDI
-882 IKKIFILRDDGN
+882 IKKIFILRDNGN
-894 YSLNEIIEEI
+894 YTLNEIIEEI
-904 TKAYNSNIL
+904 TNAYNSNII
-913 DFSTINDNNKI
+913 DFLILPENSKI
-924 KIITYTPEEPPFDYE
+924 KIITYTPKEPEFDYE

-945 LIGTPCNEWRE
+945 LIGTPCHEWRE
-956 ELFRQALLNNENGS
+956 ELFRQALLNSENGS

-983 DGEYLWRKQIF
+983 DNEYLWRKQLF
-994 NPQNETWHEEW
+994 DPQNETWHEEW
-1005 RNQIDQIESKNSSEE
+1005 NNQIDSANS
-1020 NQNEEIISDTW
+1020 NEEKIDTW
-1031 IGWNPAIYLDPSLI
+1031 DGWNPAIYIDPSLV
-1045 TYWLDFIDVDQLIS
+1045 TYWLDFIDVDQLVS
-1059 RYSVNKIGRRTK
+1059 KYSVNKIGRRTK

-1077 MSLLYKLEVPDII
+1077 MSLLYKLNVPDVI

-1105 DYTLKGQAYCALKPG
+1105 EYTLEGQAYCALKPG

-1156 TPRYYLEPNNLIYIN
+1156 APRYYLEPNNLIYI
-1171 DRKSN
+1171 DDKKSN
-1176 IQGEFVITQ
+1176 IKGEFVITQ

>member
-1 MKEYLKDSEFLTAL
+1 MREYLTDSKFLSML

-24 IKLTIL
+24 AKITVL
-30 SFVDEKPIREVQGI
+30 SFVDEKPLREIQGI
-44 ATAGSITVNGSA
+44 ATAGSVTVNGQA

-62 SLTISGV
+62 SLTVSGI

-89 VEVGLENPFE
+89 IEVGLENPFE

-112 GTFVINQATSSTTAS
+112 GTYVINQATTSTTAS

-161 EDENGDITIEQ
+161 EDDNGDIFIEQ

-207 KYMGQNPIWFSKD
+207 KYVGQNPIWFSKD

-286 DLDGHFVF
+286 DLDGHFIF

-300 LNYYYTPITEINDT
+300 LNYYYTPITQINDN

-328 FVNAKDALSYY
+328 FIDAKDALSYY

-356 KTNSNGVTKTIQY
+356 KTNANGVTKTIQY

-388 VVRGNGDHA
+388 ITKGNGDHA
-397 FYLFEYKK
+397 YYLFEYEKN
-405 SNYNQTP
+405 NYNQTP
-412 DKKALEIIYSVNH
+412 EQKAIEIVYTENHSEITDSSIETAIKK
-425 EEMTDE
+425 
-431 VIESN
+431 
-436 IKEDII
+436 DITN
-442 ENILKNY
+442 NILQNY
-449 SFYTGDQFILYY
+449 SFYNGDQFILYY
-461 KIIFLNQI
+461 KVIFSDQI
-469 RYYKITLLDGE
+469 RYYKVVLLNRE
-480 IIGFQYLED
+480 IIDFIYLED
-489 LTDII
+489 LTDTI
-494 DFTHLALGVYPKK
+494 DFTYLAFGVYPKK
-507 DATDSWP
+507 DEEDASDD
-514 SNNNSSNENNNNN
+514 NSSSDNEPIDRPDKPNAP
-527 NNKNDNYKDD
+527 D
-537 NTLDPGFGIP
+537 LDPGFGIP
-547 ASWWRKGQGTGDS
+547 DSWRRGTQKDKQ
-560 ENYGIMLISNTKEL
+560 NQ
-574 DPGFMVPDPG
+574 
-584 SRVLDPDF
+584 LDPDF
-592 MLPADQEN
+592 SVDPDGSSKPPN
-600 NANKNNN
+600 DSDDKKDDTTKVKNK
-607 SSNNKSDSNNN
+607 
-618 NNNNN
+618 
-623 TTINESK
+623 EF
-630 EYYLTIIKNIDNKN
+630 YLVQKRIIDNVDV
-644 ILGYYDSEG
+644 LGYYNKKGE
-653 QWIQIYELTEELSLR
+653 WIQIFELSEKLNLT
-668 NIENFLN
+668 NINNLIN
-675 TIKINYYIKIIKD
+675 KVKQNYYLKIIKD

-693 ENKDYD
+693 INKEYD
-699 FNFIDSNNLISI
+699 FNFINQNNILLVSSTGLLI
-711 NNTIVASYKL
+711 YKL
-721 ISYNESKKK
+721 NSYDSKGNKQ
-730 TEYNYVFP
+730 EYNYSIP
-738 NNYPA
+738 DSYSA
-743 IKNKNDEI
+743 IKDLENKTLI
-751 VITEEEHNDLIKKL
+751 SEEEHKELVKVL
-765 LEYYKTNKDNLTSD
+765 LEYYKTNKDDLIDD
-779 IELIYSYKNIEEIP
+779 ITLIYNYTNINDISS
-793 KDDPSKPNKP
+793 DNSSGSDNK
-803 GNSEDN
+803 
-809 NIPGPTPR
+809 
-817 DPNYGIMPL
+817 
-826 DVLDPD
+826 
-832 FTLKPNEENNNKNNT
+832 K
-847 SNGNTS
+847 
-853 GGSNLL
+853 GSDLL

-866 DGKKNQLKI
+866 EGKKDQLKV
-875 LGDQEDI
+875 LKDQEDI
-882 IKKIFILRDDGN
+882 IKKIFILRDNGN
-894 YSLNEIIEEI
+894 YTLNEIIEEI
-904 TKAYNSNIL
+904 TNAYNSNVI
-913 DFSTINDNNKI
+913 DFSILPENSKI
-924 KIITYTPEEPPFDYE
+924 KIITYTPKEPEFDYE

-945 LIGTPCNEWRE
+945 LIGTPCHEWRE
-956 ELFRQALLNNENGS
+956 ELFRQALLNSENGS

-983 DGEYLWRKQIF
+983 DNEYLWRKQLF
-994 NPQNETWHEEW
+994 DPQNETWHEEW
-1005 RNQIDQIESKNSSEE
+1005 NNQIDSANS
-1020 NQNEEIISDTW
+1020 NEEKIDTW
-1031 IGWNPAIYLDPSLI
+1031 DGWNPAIYIDPSLV
-1045 TYWLDFIDVDQLIS
+1045 TYWLDFIDVDQLVS
-1059 RYSVNKIGRRTK
+1059 KYSVNKIGRRTK

-1077 MSLLYKLEVPDII
+1077 MSLLYKLNVPDVI

-1105 DYTLKGQAYCALKPG
+1105 EYTLEGQAYCALKPG

-1156 TPRYYLEPNNLIYIN
+1156 APRYYLEPNNLIYI
-1171 DRKSN
+1171 DDKKSN
-1176 IQGEFVITQ
+1176 IKGEFVITQ

>member
-1 MKEYLKDSEFLTAL
+1 MREYLTDSKFLSML

-24 IKLTIL
+24 AKITVL
-30 SFVDEKPIREVQGI
+30 SFVDEKPLREIQGI
-44 ATAGSITVNGSA
+44 ATAGSVTVNGQA

-62 SLTISGV
+62 SLTVSGI

-89 VEVGLENPFE
+89 IEVGLENPFE
-99 DYKNYGDIIWFPL
+99 DYKYYGDIIWFPL
-112 GTFVINQATSSTTAS
+112 GTYVINQATTSTTAS

-148 TLPSAVTFHETQY
+148 TLPSAVTFHETQH
-161 EDENGDITIEQ
+161 EDDNGDIFIEQ

-207 KYMGQNPIWFSKD
+207 KYVGQNPIWFSKD

-286 DLDGHFVF
+286 DLDGHFIF

-300 LNYYYTPITEINDT
+300 LNYYYTPITQINDN

-328 FVNAKDALSYY
+328 FIDAKDALSYY

-356 KTNSNGVTKTIQY
+356 KTDANGVTKTIQY
-369 HLAIDEKPQIDL
+369 HLAIDEKPQINL

-388 VVRGNGDHA
+388 ITRGNGDHA
-397 FYLFEYKK
+397 YYLFEYEKN
-405 SNYNQTP
+405 NYNQTP
-412 DKKALEIIYSVNH
+412 EQKAIEIIYTENHSEITDSSIETAIKKDIVN
-425 EEMTDE
+425 
-431 VIESN
+431 
-436 IKEDII
+436 
-442 ENILKNY
+442 NILQNY
-449 SFYTGDQFILYY
+449 SFYNGDQFILYY
-461 KIIFLNQI
+461 KVIFSDQI
-469 RYYKITLLDGE
+469 RYYKVVLLNRE
-480 IIGFQYLED
+480 IIDFIYLED

-494 DFTHLALGVYPKK
+494 DFTYLAFGVYPKK
-507 DATDSWP
+507 DEEDESDDS
-514 SNNNSSNENNNNN
+514 SSSDNEPIDRPDKPNAP
-527 NNKNDNYKDD
+527 D
-537 NTLDPGFGIP
+537 LDPGFGI
-547 ASWWRKGQGTGDS
+547 SDS
-560 ENYGIMLISNTKEL
+560 QHRATQRDKQNQ
-574 DPGFMVPDPG
+574 
-584 SRVLDPDF
+584 LDPDF
-592 MLPADQEN
+592 SVDP
-600 NANKNNN
+600 
-607 SSNNKSDSNNN
+607 
-618 NNNNN
+618 
-623 TTINESK
+623 NESSKPSNDSDDKKDDNTKVKNK
-630 EYYLTIIKNIDNKN
+630 EFYLVQKRIIDNVDV
-644 ILGYYDSEG
+644 LGYYNKKGE
-653 QWIQIYELTEELSLR
+653 WIQIFELSEKLNLT
-668 NIENFLN
+668 NINNLIN
-675 TIKINYYIKIIKD
+675 KVKQNYYLKIIKD

-693 ENKDYD
+693 INKEYD
-699 FNFIDSNNLISI
+699 FNFINQNNVLLVSSTGLLI
-711 NNTIVASYKL
+711 YKL
-721 ISYNESKKK
+721 NSYDSKGNKQ
-730 TEYNYVFP
+730 EYNYSIP
-738 NNYPA
+738 DNYSA
-743 IKNKNDEI
+743 IKDSENKTLI
-751 VITEEEHNDLIKKL
+751 SEEEHKELVKVL
-765 LEYYKTNKDNLTSD
+765 LEYYKTNKDDLIDD
-779 IELIYSYKNIEEIP
+779 ITLIYNYTDINDISSNNSSGS
-793 KDDPSKPNKP
+793 DNK
-803 GNSEDN
+803 
-809 NIPGPTPR
+809 
-817 DPNYGIMPL
+817 
-826 DVLDPD
+826 
-832 FTLKPNEENNNKNNT
+832 K
-847 SNGNTS
+847 
-853 GGSNLL
+853 GSDLL

-866 DGKKNQLKI
+866 EGKKDQLKV
-875 LGDQEDI
+875 LKDQEDI
-882 IKKIFILRDDGN
+882 IKKIFILRDNGN
-894 YSLNEIIEEI
+894 YTLNEIIEEI
-904 TKAYNSNIL
+904 TNAYNSNVI
-913 DFSTINDNNKI
+913 DFSILPENSKI
-924 KIITYTPEEPPFDYE
+924 KIITYTPKEPEFDYE

-945 LIGTPCNEWRE
+945 LIGTPCHEWRE
-956 ELFRQALLNNENGS
+956 ELFRQALLNSENGS

-983 DGEYLWRKQIF
+983 DNEYLWRKQLF
-994 NPQNETWHEEW
+994 DPQNETWHEEW
-1005 RNQIDQIESKNSSEE
+1005 NNQIDSANS
-1020 NQNEEIISDTW
+1020 NEEKIDTW
-1031 IGWNPAIYLDPSLI
+1031 DGWNPAIYIDPSLI
-1045 TYWLDFIDVDQLIS
+1045 TYWLDFIDVDQLVS
-1059 RYSVNKIGRRTK
+1059 KYSVNKIGRRTK
-1071 ALTKTN
+1071 ALTKNN
-1077 MSLLYKLEVPDII
+1077 MSLLYKLNVPDII

-1105 DYTLKGQAYCALKPG
+1105 EYTLEGQAYCALKPG

-1156 TPRYYLEPNNLIYIN
+1156 VPRYYLEPNNLIYI
-1171 DRKSN
+1171 DDKKSN
-1176 IQGEFVITQ
+1176 IKGEFVITQ

>member
-1 MKEYLKDSEFLTAL
+1 MREYLTDSKFLSML

-24 IKLTIL
+24 AKITVL
-30 SFVDEKPIREVQGI
+30 SFVDEKPLREIQGI
-44 ATAGSITVNGSA
+44 ATAGSVTVNGQA

-62 SLTISGV
+62 SLTVSGI

-89 VEVGLENPFE
+89 IEVGLENPFE

-112 GTFVINQATSSTTAS
+112 GTYVINQATTSTTAS

-148 TLPSAVTFHETQY
+148 TLPSAVTFHETQH
-161 EDENGDITIEQ
+161 EDDNGDIFIEQ

-207 KYMGQNPIWFSKD
+207 KYVGQNPIWFSKD

-286 DLDGHFVF
+286 DLDGHFIF

-300 LNYYYTPITEINDT
+300 LNYYYTPITQINDN

-328 FVNAKDALSYY
+328 FIDAKDALSYY

-356 KTNSNGVTKTIQY
+356 KTNANGVTKTIQY

-388 VVRGNGDHA
+388 ITKGNGDHA
-397 FYLFEYKK
+397 YYLFEYEKN
-405 SNYNQTP
+405 NYNQTP
-412 DKKALEIIYSVNH
+412 EQKAIEIIYTENH
-425 EEMTDE
+425 SEITDSS
-431 VIESN
+431 IETA
-436 IKEDII
+436 IKKDITN
-442 ENILKNY
+442 NILQNY
-449 SFYTGDQFILYY
+449 SFYNGDQFILYY
-461 KIIFLNQI
+461 KVIFSDQI
-469 RYYKITLLDGE
+469 RYYKVVLLNRE
-480 IIGFQYLED
+480 IIDFIYLED

-494 DFTHLALGVYPKK
+494 DFTYLAFGVYPKK
-507 DATDSWP
+507 DEEDESDD
-514 SNNNSSNENNNNN
+514 NSSSDNEPIDHPD
-527 NNKNDNYKDD
+527 KPDTPD
-537 NTLDPGFGIP
+537 LDPGFGIP
-547 ASWWRKGQGTGDS
+547 DSWHR
-560 ENYGIMLISNTKEL
+560 GIQRDKQNQ
-574 DPGFMVPDPG
+574 
-584 SRVLDPDF
+584 LDPDF
-592 MLPADQEN
+592 
-600 NANKNNN
+600 
-607 SSNNKSDSNNN
+607 SVDSNESSKPSDDTDDKKDD
-618 NNNNN
+618 N
-623 TTINESK
+623 TKVKNK
-630 EYYLTIIKNIDNKN
+630 EFYLVQKRIIDNVDV
-644 ILGYYDSEG
+644 LGYYNKKGE
-653 QWIQIYELTEELSLR
+653 WIQIFELSEKLNLT
-668 NIENFLN
+668 NINNLIN
-675 TIKINYYIKIIKD
+675 KVKQNYYLKIIKD

-693 ENKDYD
+693 INKEYD
-699 FNFIDSNNLISI
+699 FNFINQNNVLLVSSTGLLI
-711 NNTIVASYKL
+711 YKL
-721 ISYNESKKK
+721 NSYDSKGNKQ
-730 TEYNYVFP
+730 EYNYSIP
-738 NNYPA
+738 DSYSA
-743 IKNKNDEI
+743 IKDLENKTLI
-751 VITEEEHNDLIKKL
+751 SEEEHKELVKVL
-765 LEYYKTNKDNLTSD
+765 LEYYKTNKDDLLDD
-779 IELIYSYKNIEEIP
+779 ITLIYNYTDINDISSDNSSGS
-793 KDDPSKPNKP
+793 DNKK
-803 GNSEDN
+803 GND
-809 NIPGPTPR
+809 
-817 DPNYGIMPL
+817 
-826 DVLDPD
+826 
-832 FTLKPNEENNNKNNT
+832 
-847 SNGNTS
+847 
-853 GGSNLL
+853 LL

-866 DGKKNQLKI
+866 EGKKDQLKV
-875 LGDQEDI
+875 LKDQEDI
-882 IKKIFILRDDGN
+882 IKKIFILRDNGN
-894 YSLNEIIEEI
+894 YTLNEIIEEI
-904 TKAYNSNIL
+904 TNAYNSNII
-913 DFSTINDNNKI
+913 DFSILPENSKI
-924 KIITYTPEEPPFDYE
+924 KIITYTPKEPEFDYE

-945 LIGTPCNEWRE
+945 LIGTPCHEWRE
-956 ELFRQALLNNENGS
+956 ELFRQALLNSENGS

-983 DGEYLWRKQIF
+983 NNEYLWRKQLF
-994 NPQNETWHEEW
+994 DPQNETWHEEW
-1005 RNQIDQIESKNSSEE
+1005 NNQIDSANS
-1020 NQNEEIISDTW
+1020 NEEKIDTW
-1031 IGWNPAIYLDPSLI
+1031 DGWNPAIYIDPSLI
-1045 TYWLDFIDVDQLIS
+1045 TYWLDFIDVDQLVS
-1059 RYSVNKIGRRTK
+1059 KYSVNKIGRRTK

-1077 MSLLYKLEVPDII
+1077 MSLLYKLNVPDII

-1105 DYTLKGQAYCALKPG
+1105 EYTLEGQAYCALKPG

-1156 TPRYYLEPNNLIYIN
+1156 APRYYLEPNNLIYI
-1171 DRKSN
+1171 DDKKSN
-1176 IQGEFVITQ
+1176 IKGEFVITQ

>member
-1 MKEYLKDSEFLTAL
+1 MREYLTDSKFLSML

-24 IKLTIL
+24 AKITVL
-30 SFVDEKPIREVQGI
+30 SFVDEKPLREIQGI
-44 ATAGSITVNGSA
+44 ATAGSVTVNGQA

-62 SLTISGV
+62 SLTVSGI

-89 VEVGLENPFE
+89 IEVGLENPFE
-99 DYKNYGDIIWFPL
+99 DYKYYGDIIWFPL
-112 GTFVINQATSSTTAS
+112 GTYVINQATTSTTAS

-148 TLPSAVTFHETQY
+148 TLPSAVTFHETQH
-161 EDENGDITIEQ
+161 EDDNGDIFIEQ

-207 KYMGQNPIWFSKD
+207 KYVGQNPIWFSKD

-286 DLDGHFVF
+286 DLDGHFIF

-300 LNYYYTPITEINDT
+300 LNYYYTPITQINDN

-328 FVNAKDALSYY
+328 FIDAKDALSYY

-356 KTNSNGVTKTIQY
+356 KTDANGVTKTIQY
-369 HLAIDEKPQIDL
+369 HLAIDEKPQINL

-388 VVRGNGDHA
+388 ITRGNGDHA
-397 FYLFEYKK
+397 YYLFEYEKN
-405 SNYNQTP
+405 NYNQTP
-412 DKKALEIIYSVNH
+412 EQKAIEIIYTENHSEITDSSIETAIKKDIVN
-425 EEMTDE
+425 
-431 VIESN
+431 
-436 IKEDII
+436 
-442 ENILKNY
+442 NILQNY
-449 SFYTGDQFILYY
+449 SFYNGDQFILYY
-461 KIIFLNQI
+461 KVIFSDQI
-469 RYYKITLLDGE
+469 RYYKVVLLNRE
-480 IIGFQYLED
+480 IIDFVYLED

-494 DFTHLALGVYPKK
+494 DFTYLAFGVYPKK
-507 DATDSWP
+507 DEEDESDDS
-514 SNNNSSNENNNNN
+514 SSSDNEPIDRPDKPNAP
-527 NNKNDNYKDD
+527 D
-537 NTLDPGFGIP
+537 LDPGFGI
-547 ASWWRKGQGTGDS
+547 SDS
-560 ENYGIMLISNTKEL
+560 QHRATQRDKQNQ
-574 DPGFMVPDPG
+574 
-584 SRVLDPDF
+584 LDPDF
-592 MLPADQEN
+592 SVDP
-600 NANKNNN
+600 
-607 SSNNKSDSNNN
+607 
-618 NNNNN
+618 
-623 TTINESK
+623 NESSKPSNDSDDKKDDNTKVKNK
-630 EYYLTIIKNIDNKN
+630 EFYLVQKRIIDNVDV
-644 ILGYYDSEG
+644 LGYYNKKGE
-653 QWIQIYELTEELSLR
+653 WIQIFELSEELNLT
-668 NIENFLN
+668 NINNLIN
-675 TIKINYYIKIIKD
+675 KVKQNYYLKIIKD

-693 ENKDYD
+693 INKEYD
-699 FNFIDSNNLISI
+699 FNFINQNNVLLVSSTGLLI
-711 NNTIVASYKL
+711 YKL
-721 ISYNESKKK
+721 NSYDSKGNKQ
-730 TEYNYVFP
+730 EYNYSIP
-738 NNYPA
+738 DNYSA
-743 IKNKNDEI
+743 IKDSENKTLI
-751 VITEEEHNDLIKKL
+751 SEEEHKELVKVL
-765 LEYYKTNKDNLTSD
+765 LEYYKTNKDDLIDD
-779 IELIYSYKNIEEIP
+779 ITLIYNYTDINDISSNNSSGS
-793 KDDPSKPNKP
+793 DNK
-803 GNSEDN
+803 
-809 NIPGPTPR
+809 
-817 DPNYGIMPL
+817 
-826 DVLDPD
+826 
-832 FTLKPNEENNNKNNT
+832 K
-847 SNGNTS
+847 
-853 GGSNLL
+853 GSDLL

-866 DGKKNQLKI
+866 EGKKDQLKV
-875 LGDQEDI
+875 LKDQEDI
-882 IKKIFILRDDGN
+882 IKKIFILRDNGN
-894 YSLNEIIEEI
+894 YTLNEIIEEI
-904 TKAYNSNIL
+904 TNAYNSNVI
-913 DFSTINDNNKI
+913 DFSILPENSKI
-924 KIITYTPEEPPFDYE
+924 KIITYTPKEPEFDYE

-945 LIGTPCNEWRE
+945 LIGTPCHEWRE
-956 ELFRQALLNNENGS
+956 ELFRQALLNSENGS

-983 DGEYLWRKQIF
+983 DNEYLWRKQLF
-994 NPQNETWHEEW
+994 DPQNETWHEEW
-1005 RNQIDQIESKNSSEE
+1005 NNQIDSANS
-1020 NQNEEIISDTW
+1020 NEEKIDTW
-1031 IGWNPAIYLDPSLI
+1031 DGWNPAIYIDPSLI
-1045 TYWLDFIDVDQLIS
+1045 TYWLDFIDVDQLVS
-1059 RYSVNKIGRRTK
+1059 KYSVNKIGRRTK
-1071 ALTKTN
+1071 ALTKNN
-1077 MSLLYKLEVPDII
+1077 MSLLYKLNVPDII

-1105 DYTLKGQAYCALKPG
+1105 EYTLEGQAYCALKPG

-1156 TPRYYLEPNNLIYIN
+1156 VPRYYLEPNNLIYI
-1171 DRKSN
+1171 DDKKSN
-1176 IQGEFVITQ
+1176 IKGEFVITQ

>member
-1 MKEYLKDSEFLTAL
+1 MREYLTDSKFLSML

-24 IKLTIL
+24 AKITVL
-30 SFVDEKPIREVQGI
+30 SFVDEKPLREIQGI
-44 ATAGSITVNGSA
+44 ATAGSVTVNGQA

-62 SLTISGV
+62 SLTVSGI

-89 VEVGLENPFE
+89 IEVGLENPFE

-112 GTFVINQATSSTTAS
+112 GTYVINQATTSTTAS

-148 TLPSAVTFHETQY
+148 TLPSAVTFHETQH
-161 EDENGDITIEQ
+161 EDDNGDIFIEQ

-207 KYMGQNPIWFSKD
+207 KYVGQNPIWFSKD

-286 DLDGHFVF
+286 DLDGHFIF

-300 LNYYYTPITEINDT
+300 LNYYYTPITQINDN

-328 FVNAKDALSYY
+328 FIDAKDALSYY

-356 KTNSNGVTKTIQY
+356 KTNANGVTKTIQY

-388 VVRGNGDHA
+388 VTRGNGDHA
-397 FYLFEYKK
+397 YYLFEYEKN
-405 SNYNQTP
+405 NYNQTP
-412 DKKALEIIYSVNH
+412 EQKAIEIIYTENH
-425 EEMTDE
+425 SEITDSL
-431 VIESN
+431 IETA
-436 IKEDII
+436 IKKDITN
-442 ENILKNY
+442 NILQNY
-449 SFYTGDQFILYY
+449 SFYNGDQFILYY
-461 KIIFLNQI
+461 KVIFSDQI
-469 RYYKITLLDGE
+469 RYYKVVLLNRE
-480 IIGFQYLED
+480 IIDFIYLED

-494 DFTHLALGVYPKK
+494 DFTYLAFGVYPKK
-507 DATDSWP
+507 DEEDASDD
-514 SNNNSSNENNNNN
+514 NSSSDNEPIDRPG
-527 NNKNDNYKDD
+527 KP
-537 NTLDPGFGIP
+537 NTPDLDPGFGIP
-547 ASWWRKGQGTGDS
+547 DSWHRGTQKDKQ
-560 ENYGIMLISNTKEL
+560 NQ
-574 DPGFMVPDPG
+574 
-584 SRVLDPDF
+584 LDPDF
-592 MLPADQEN
+592 SVDPDGSAKPPNDSDDKKDDTTKVK
-600 NANKNNN
+600 NK
-607 SSNNKSDSNNN
+607 
-618 NNNNN
+618 
-623 TTINESK
+623 EF
-630 EYYLTIIKNIDNKN
+630 YLVQKRIIDNVDV
-644 ILGYYDSEG
+644 LGYYNKKGE
-653 QWIQIYELTEELSLR
+653 WIQIFELSEKLNLT
-668 NIENFLN
+668 NINNLIN
-675 TIKINYYIKIIKD
+675 KVKQNYYLKIIKD

-693 ENKDYD
+693 INKEYD
-699 FNFIDSNNLISI
+699 FNFINQNNVLLVSSTGLLI
-711 NNTIVASYKL
+711 YKL
-721 ISYNESKKK
+721 NSYDSKGNKQ
-730 TEYNYVFP
+730 EYNYSIP
-738 NNYPA
+738 DSYSA
-743 IKNKNDEI
+743 IKDLENKTLI
-751 VITEEEHNDLIKKL
+751 SEEEHKELVKVL
-765 LEYYKTNKDNLTSD
+765 LEYYKTNKDDLIDD
-779 IELIYSYKNIEEIP
+779 ITLIYNYTDINDISSDNSSGS
-793 KDDPSKPNKP
+793 DNK
-803 GNSEDN
+803 
-809 NIPGPTPR
+809 
-817 DPNYGIMPL
+817 
-826 DVLDPD
+826 
-832 FTLKPNEENNNKNNT
+832 K
-847 SNGNTS
+847 
-853 GGSNLL
+853 GSDLL

-866 DGKKNQLKI
+866 EGKKDQLKV
-875 LGDQEDI
+875 LKDQEDI
-882 IKKIFILRDDGN
+882 IKKIFILRDNGN
-894 YSLNEIIEEI
+894 YTLNEIIEEI
-904 TKAYNSNIL
+904 TNAYNSNVI
-913 DFSTINDNNKI
+913 DFSILPENSKI
-924 KIITYTPEEPPFDYE
+924 KIITYTPKEPEFDYE

-945 LIGTPCNEWRE
+945 LIGTPCHEWRE
-956 ELFRQALLNNENGS
+956 ELFRQALLNSENGS

-983 DGEYLWRKQIF
+983 DNEYLWRKQLF
-994 NPQNETWHEEW
+994 DPQNETWHEEW
-1005 RNQIDQIESKNSSEE
+1005 NNQIDSANS
-1020 NQNEEIISDTW
+1020 NEEKIDTW
-1031 IGWNPAIYLDPSLI
+1031 DGWNPAIYIDPSLV
-1045 TYWLDFIDVDQLIS
+1045 TYWLDFIDADQLVS
-1059 RYSVNKIGRRTK
+1059 KYSVNKIGRRTK

-1077 MSLLYKLEVPDII
+1077 MSLLYKLNVPDVI

-1105 DYTLKGQAYCALKPG
+1105 EYTLEGQAYCALKPG

-1156 TPRYYLEPNNLIYIN
+1156 APRYYLEPNNLIYI
-1171 DRKSN
+1171 DDKKSN
-1176 IQGEFVITQ
+1176 IKGEFVITQ

>member
-1 MKEYLKDSEFLTAL
+1 MREYLTDSKFLSML

-24 IKLTIL
+24 AKITVL
-30 SFVDEKPIREVQGI
+30 SFVDEKPLREIQGI
-44 ATAGSITVNGSA
+44 ATAGSVTVNGQA

-62 SLTISGV
+62 SLTVSGI

-89 VEVGLENPFE
+89 IEVGLENPFE
-99 DYKNYGDIIWFPL
+99 NYKNYGDIIWFPL
-112 GTFVINQATSSTTAS
+112 GTYVINQATTSTTAS

-148 TLPSAVTFHETQY
+148 TLPSAVTFHETQH
-161 EDENGDITIEQ
+161 EDDNGDIFIEQ

-207 KYMGQNPIWFSKD
+207 KYVGQNPIWFSKD

-286 DLDGHFVF
+286 DLDGHFIF

-300 LNYYYTPITEINDT
+300 LNYYYTPITQVNDN

-328 FVNAKDALSYY
+328 FIDAKDALSYY

-356 KTNSNGVTKTIQY
+356 KTDANGVTKTIQY

-388 VVRGNGDHA
+388 ITKGNGDHA
-397 FYLFEYKK
+397 YYLFEYEKN
-405 SNYNQTP
+405 NYNQTP
-412 DKKALEIIYSVNH
+412 EQKAIEIIYTENH
-425 EEMTDE
+425 SEITDNS
-431 VIESN
+431 IETA
-436 IKEDII
+436 IKKDITN
-442 ENILKNY
+442 NILQNY
-449 SFYTGDQFILYY
+449 SFYNGDQFILYY
-461 KIIFLNQI
+461 KVIFSDQI
-469 RYYKITLLDGE
+469 RYYKVVLLNRE
-480 IIGFQYLED
+480 IIDFIYLED

-494 DFTHLALGVYPKK
+494 DFTYLAFGVYPKK
-507 DATDSWP
+507 DEEDESD
-514 SNNNSSNENNNNN
+514 NNSSSDNEPIGYPDRPNAPE
-527 NNKNDNYKDD
+527 
-537 NTLDPGFGIP
+537 LDPGFGI
-547 ASWWRKGQGTGDS
+547 SDSQHRGTQRDKQ
-560 ENYGIMLISNTKEL
+560 NQ
-574 DPGFMVPDPG
+574 
-584 SRVLDPDF
+584 LDPDF
-592 MLPADQEN
+592 SVDPDGSSKPPN
-600 NANKNNN
+600 DSDDKKDDTTKVKNK
-607 SSNNKSDSNNN
+607 
-618 NNNNN
+618 
-623 TTINESK
+623 EF
-630 EYYLTIIKNIDNKN
+630 YLVQKRIIDNVDV
-644 ILGYYDSEG
+644 LGYYNKKGE
-653 QWIQIYELTEELSLR
+653 WVQIFELSEKLNLT
-668 NIENFLN
+668 NINNLIN
-675 TIKINYYIKIIKD
+675 KVKQNYYLKIIKD

-693 ENKDYD
+693 INKEYD
-699 FNFIDSNNLISI
+699 FNFINQNNVLLVSSTGLLI
-711 NNTIVASYKL
+711 YKL
-721 ISYNESKKK
+721 NSYDSKGNKQ
-730 TEYNYVFP
+730 EYNYSIP
-738 NNYPA
+738 DSYSA
-743 IKNKNDEI
+743 IKDSENKTLI
-751 VITEEEHNDLIKKL
+751 SEEEHKELVKVL
-765 LEYYKTNKDNLTSD
+765 LEYYKTNKDDLLDD
-779 IELIYSYKNIEEIP
+779 ITLIYNYTDINDISSDNSSST
-793 KDDPSKPNKP
+793 DNK
-803 GNSEDN
+803 
-809 NIPGPTPR
+809 
-817 DPNYGIMPL
+817 
-826 DVLDPD
+826 
-832 FTLKPNEENNNKNNT
+832 K
-847 SNGNTS
+847 
-853 GGSNLL
+853 GSDLL
-859 LPFLDPV
+859 IPFLDPV
-866 DGKKNQLKI
+866 EGKKDQLKV
-875 LGDQEDI
+875 LKDQEDI
-882 IKKIFILRDDGN
+882 IKKIFILRDNGN
-894 YSLNEIIEEI
+894 YTLNEIIEEI
-904 TKAYNSNIL
+904 TNAYNSNII
-913 DFSTINDNNKI
+913 DFSILPENSKI
-924 KIITYTPEEPPFDYE
+924 KIITYTPKEPEFDYE

-945 LIGTPCNEWRE
+945 LIGTPCHEWRE
-956 ELFRQALLNNENGS
+956 ELFRQALLNSENGS

-983 DGEYLWRKQIF
+983 DNEYLWRKQLF
-994 NPQNETWHEEW
+994 DPQNETWHEEW
-1005 RNQIDQIESKNSSEE
+1005 NNQIDSANS
-1020 NQNEEIISDTW
+1020 NEEKIDTW
-1031 IGWNPAIYLDPSLI
+1031 DGWNPAIYIDPSLI
-1045 TYWLDFIDVDQLIS
+1045 TYWLDFIDVDQLVS
-1059 RYSVNKIGRRTK
+1059 KYSVNKIGRRTK
-1071 ALTKTN
+1071 ALTKNN
-1077 MSLLYKLEVPDII
+1077 MSLLYKLNVPDII

-1105 DYTLKGQAYCALKPG
+1105 EYTLEGQAYCALKPG

-1156 TPRYYLEPNNLIYIN
+1156 APRYYLEPNNLIYI
-1171 DRKSN
+1171 DDKKSN
-1176 IQGEFVITQ
+1176 IKGEFVITQ

>member
-1 MKEYLKDSEFLTAL
+1 MREYLTDSKFLSML

-24 IKLTIL
+24 AKITVL
-30 SFVDEKPIREVQGI
+30 SFVDEKPLREIQGI
-44 ATAGSITVNGSA
+44 ATAGSITVNGQA

-62 SLTISGV
+62 SLTVSGV

-89 VEVGLENPFE
+89 IEVGLENPFE

-112 GTFVINQATSSTTAS
+112 GTYVINQATTSTTAS

-207 KYMGQNPIWFSKD
+207 KYVGQNPIWFSKD

-227 ENAPEDENF
+227 ENAPKDENF

-300 LNYYYTPITEINDT
+300 LNYYYTPITQINDN

-328 FVNAKDALSYY
+328 FINAKDALSYY

-356 KTNSNGVTKTIQY
+356 KTNANGVTKTIQY

-388 VVRGNGDHA
+388 ITRGNGDHA
-397 FYLFEYKK
+397 YYLFEYEK
-405 SNYNQTP
+405 NDYNQTP
-412 DKKALEIIYSVNH
+412 EQKAIEIIYTENHSEITDSSIETAIKKDVVN
-425 EEMTDE
+425 
-431 VIESN
+431 
-436 IKEDII
+436 
-442 ENILKNY
+442 NILQNY
-449 SFYTGDQFILYY
+449 SFYNGDQFILFY
-461 KIIFLNQI
+461 KVIFPDQV
-469 RYYKITLLDGE
+469 RYYKVVLLNKE
-480 IIGFQYLED
+480 IIDFIYLED

-494 DFTHLALGVYPKK
+494 DFTHLAFGVYPKK
-507 DATDSWP
+507 DEEEDES
-514 SNNNSSNENNNNN
+514 SGDNNSSG
-527 NNKNDNYKDD
+527 DD
-537 NTLDPGFGIP
+537 PIGYPDRPNSPDLDPGFGIP
-547 ASWWRKGQGTGDS
+547 DSWHSDIYPKSKQDQ
-560 ENYGIMLISNTKEL
+560 
-574 DPGFMVPDPG
+574 
-584 SRVLDPDF
+584 LDPDF
-592 MLPADQEN
+592 NVIPR
-600 NANKNNN
+600 KNTPSDPKKD
-607 SSNNKSDSNNN
+607 SSSSETNNKKGSD
-618 NNNNN
+618 
-623 TTINESK
+623 
-630 EYYLTIIKNIDNKN
+630 
-644 ILGYYDSEG
+644 
-653 QWIQIYELTEELSLR
+653 
-668 NIENFLN
+668 
-675 TIKINYYIKIIKD
+675 
-688 INFDE
+688 
-693 ENKDYD
+693 
-699 FNFIDSNNLISI
+699 
-711 NNTIVASYKL
+711 
-721 ISYNESKKK
+721 
-730 TEYNYVFP
+730 
-738 NNYPA
+738 
-743 IKNKNDEI
+743 
-751 VITEEEHNDLIKKL
+751 
-765 LEYYKTNKDNLTSD
+765 
-779 IELIYSYKNIEEIP
+779 
-793 KDDPSKPNKP
+793 
-803 GNSEDN
+803 
-809 NIPGPTPR
+809 
-817 DPNYGIMPL
+817 
-826 DVLDPD
+826 
-832 FTLKPNEENNNKNNT
+832 
-847 SNGNTS
+847 
-853 GGSNLL
+853 LL

-866 DGKKNQLKI
+866 EGKKDQLKV
-875 LGDQEDI
+875 LKDQEDV
-882 IKKIFILRDDGN
+882 IKKIFILRDNGN
-894 YSLNEIIEEI
+894 YTLNEIIEEI
-904 TKAYNSNIL
+904 TNAYNSNII
-913 DFSTINDNNKI
+913 DFSILPENSKI
-924 KIITYTPEEPPFDYE
+924 KIVTYVPEEPKFDYE

-945 LIGTPCNEWRE
+945 LIGTPCHEWRE

-983 DGEYLWRKQIF
+983 NNEYLWRKQLF
-994 NPQNETWHEEW
+994 DPQNETWHEEW
-1005 RNQIDQIESKNSSEE
+1005 NNQIDSTNSDEE
-1020 NQNEEIISDTW
+1020 KIDTW
-1031 IGWNPAIYLDPSLI
+1031 DGWNPAIYIDPSLV
-1045 TYWLDFIDVDQLIS
+1045 TYWLDFIDVDQLVS
-1059 RYSVNKIGRRTK
+1059 KYSVNKIGRRTK

-1077 MSLLYKLEVPDII
+1077 MSLLYKLDVPDII

-1105 DYTLKGQAYCALKPG
+1105 EYTLEGQAYCALKPG

-1156 TPRYYLEPNNLIYIN
+1156 APRYYLEPNNLIYI
-1171 DRKSN
+1171 DDKKSN
-1176 IQGEFVITQ
+1176 IKGEFVITQ

>member
-1 MKEYLKDSEFLTAL
+1 MREYLTDSKFLSML

-24 IKLTIL
+24 AKITVL
-30 SFVDEKPIREVQGI
+30 SFVDEKPLREIQGI
-44 ATAGSITVNGSA
+44 ATAGSVTVNGQA

-62 SLTISGV
+62 SLTVSGI

-89 VEVGLENPFE
+89 IEVGLENPFE

-112 GTFVINQATSSTTAS
+112 GTYVINQATTSTTAS

-161 EDENGDITIEQ
+161 EDDNGDIFIEQ

-207 KYMGQNPIWFSKD
+207 KYVGQNPIWFSKD

-286 DLDGHFVF
+286 DLDGHFIF

-300 LNYYYTPITEINDT
+300 LNYYYTPITQINDN

-328 FVNAKDALSYY
+328 FIDAKDALSYY

-356 KTNSNGVTKTIQY
+356 KTNANGVTKTIQY

-388 VVRGNGDHA
+388 ITKGNGDHA
-397 FYLFEYKK
+397 YYLFEYEKN
-405 SNYNQTP
+405 NYNQTP
-412 DKKALEIIYSVNH
+412 EQKAIEIVYTENHSEIADSSIETAIKK
-425 EEMTDE
+425 
-431 VIESN
+431 
-436 IKEDII
+436 DITN
-442 ENILKNY
+442 NILQNY
-449 SFYTGDQFILYY
+449 SFYNGDQFILYY
-461 KIIFLNQI
+461 KVIFSDQI
-469 RYYKITLLDGE
+469 RYYKVVLLNRE
-480 IIGFQYLED
+480 IIDFIYLKD

-494 DFTHLALGVYPKK
+494 DFTYLAFGVYPKK
-507 DATDSWP
+507 DEEDESDDS
-514 SNNNSSNENNNNN
+514 SSSDNEPINRPDKPNAP
-527 NNKNDNYKDD
+527 D
-537 NTLDPGFGIP
+537 LDPGFGIP
-547 ASWWRKGQGTGDS
+547 DSWRRGTQKDKQ
-560 ENYGIMLISNTKEL
+560 NQ
-574 DPGFMVPDPG
+574 
-584 SRVLDPDF
+584 LDPDF
-592 MLPADQEN
+592 SVDPDGSSKPPN
-600 NANKNNN
+600 DSDDKKDDTTKVKNK
-607 SSNNKSDSNNN
+607 
-618 NNNNN
+618 
-623 TTINESK
+623 EF
-630 EYYLTIIKNIDNKN
+630 YLVQKRIIDNVDV
-644 ILGYYDSEG
+644 LGYYNKKGE
-653 QWIQIYELTEELSLR
+653 WIQIFELSEKLNLT
-668 NIENFLN
+668 NINNLIN
-675 TIKINYYIKIIKD
+675 KVKQNYYLKIIKD

-693 ENKDYD
+693 INKEYD
-699 FNFIDSNNLISI
+699 FNFINQNNILLVSSTGLLI
-711 NNTIVASYKL
+711 YKL
-721 ISYNESKKK
+721 NSYDSKGNKQ
-730 TEYNYVFP
+730 EYNYSIP
-738 NNYPA
+738 DSYSA
-743 IKNKNDEI
+743 IKDLENKTLI
-751 VITEEEHNDLIKKL
+751 SEEEHKELVKVL
-765 LEYYKTNKDNLTSD
+765 LEYYKTNKDDLIDD
-779 IELIYSYKNIEEIP
+779 ITLIYNYTNINDISS
-793 KDDPSKPNKP
+793 DNSSGSDNK
-803 GNSEDN
+803 
-809 NIPGPTPR
+809 
-817 DPNYGIMPL
+817 
-826 DVLDPD
+826 
-832 FTLKPNEENNNKNNT
+832 K
-847 SNGNTS
+847 
-853 GGSNLL
+853 GSDLL

-866 DGKKNQLKI
+866 EGKKDQLKV
-875 LGDQEDI
+875 LKDQEDI
-882 IKKIFILRDDGN
+882 IKKIFILRDNGN
-894 YSLNEIIEEI
+894 YTLNEIIEEI
-904 TKAYNSNIL
+904 TNAYNSNVI
-913 DFSTINDNNKI
+913 DFSILPENSKI
-924 KIITYTPEEPPFDYE
+924 KIITYTPKEPEFDYE

-945 LIGTPCNEWRE
+945 LIGTPCHEWRE
-956 ELFRQALLNNENGS
+956 ELFRQALLNSENGS

-983 DGEYLWRKQIF
+983 DNEYLWRKQLF
-994 NPQNETWHEEW
+994 DPQNETWHEEW
-1005 RNQIDQIESKNSSEE
+1005 NNQIDSANS
-1020 NQNEEIISDTW
+1020 NEEKIDTW
-1031 IGWNPAIYLDPSLI
+1031 DGWNPAIYIDPSLV
-1045 TYWLDFIDVDQLIS
+1045 TYWLDFIDVDQLVS
-1059 RYSVNKIGRRTK
+1059 KYSVNKIGRRTK

-1077 MSLLYKLEVPDII
+1077 MSLLYKLNVPDVI

-1105 DYTLKGQAYCALKPG
+1105 EYTLEGQAYCALKPG

-1156 TPRYYLEPNNLIYIN
+1156 APRYYLEPNNLIYI
-1171 DRKSN
+1171 DDKKSN
-1176 IQGEFVITQ
+1176 IKGEFVITQ

>member
-1 MKEYLKDSEFLTAL
+1 MREYLTDSKFLSML

-24 IKLTIL
+24 AKITVL
-30 SFVDEKPIREVQGI
+30 SFVDEKPLHEIQGI
-44 ATAGSITVNGSA
+44 ATAGSVTVNGQA

-62 SLTISGV
+62 SLTVSGI

-89 VEVGLENPFE
+89 IEVGLENPFE

-112 GTFVINQATSSTTAS
+112 GTYVINQATTSTTAS

-161 EDENGDITIEQ
+161 EDDNGDIFIEQ

-207 KYMGQNPIWFSKD
+207 KYVGQNPIWFSKD

-286 DLDGHFVF
+286 DLDGHFIF

-300 LNYYYTPITEINDT
+300 LNYYYTPITQINDN

-328 FVNAKDALSYY
+328 FIDAKDALSYY

-356 KTNSNGVTKTIQY
+356 KTNANGVTKTIQY

-388 VVRGNGDHA
+388 ITKGNGDHA
-397 FYLFEYKK
+397 YYLFEYEKN
-405 SNYNQTP
+405 NYNQTP
-412 DKKALEIIYSVNH
+412 EQKAIEIIYTENH
-425 EEMTDE
+425 SEITDSS
-431 VIESN
+431 IETA
-436 IKEDII
+436 IKKDITN
-442 ENILKNY
+442 NILQNY
-449 SFYTGDQFILYY
+449 SFYNGDQFILYY
-461 KIIFLNQI
+461 KVIFSDQI
-469 RYYKITLLDGE
+469 RYYKVVLLNRE
-480 IIGFQYLED
+480 IIDFIYLED

-494 DFTHLALGVYPKK
+494 DFTYLAFGVYPKK
-507 DATDSWP
+507 DEEDKSDDS
-514 SNNNSSNENNNNN
+514 SSSDNEPIDRPDKPNVP
-527 NNKNDNYKDD
+527 D
-537 NTLDPGFGIP
+537 LDPGFGIP
-547 ASWWRKGQGTGDS
+547 DSWHRGTQKDKQ
-560 ENYGIMLISNTKEL
+560 NQ
-574 DPGFMVPDPG
+574 
-584 SRVLDPDF
+584 LDPDF
-592 MLPADQEN
+592 SVDPDGSAKPPNDSDDKKDDTTKVK
-600 NANKNNN
+600 NK
-607 SSNNKSDSNNN
+607 
-618 NNNNN
+618 
-623 TTINESK
+623 EF
-630 EYYLTIIKNIDNKN
+630 YLVQKRIIDNVDV
-644 ILGYYDSEG
+644 LGYYNKKGE
-653 QWIQIYELTEELSLR
+653 WIQIFELSEKLNLT
-668 NIENFLN
+668 NINNLIN
-675 TIKINYYIKIIKD
+675 KVKQNYYLKIIKD

-693 ENKDYD
+693 INKEYD
-699 FNFIDSNNLISI
+699 FNFINQNNVLLVSSTGLLI
-711 NNTIVASYKL
+711 YKL
-721 ISYNESKKK
+721 NSYDSKGNKQ
-730 TEYNYVFP
+730 EYNYSIP
-738 NNYPA
+738 DSYSA
-743 IKNKNDEI
+743 IKDLENKTLI
-751 VITEEEHNDLIKKL
+751 SEEEHKELVKVL
-765 LEYYKTNKDNLTSD
+765 LEYYKTNKDDLIDD
-779 IELIYSYKNIEEIP
+779 ITLIYNYTDINDISSDNSSGS
-793 KDDPSKPNKP
+793 DNK
-803 GNSEDN
+803 
-809 NIPGPTPR
+809 
-817 DPNYGIMPL
+817 
-826 DVLDPD
+826 
-832 FTLKPNEENNNKNNT
+832 K
-847 SNGNTS
+847 
-853 GGSNLL
+853 GSDLL
-859 LPFLDPV
+859 LPFLDPIE
-866 DGKKNQLKI
+866 GKKDQLKV
-875 LGDQEDI
+875 LKDQEDI
-882 IKKIFILRDDGN
+882 IKKIFILRDNGN
-894 YSLNEIIEEI
+894 YTLNEIIEEI
-904 TKAYNSNIL
+904 TNAYNSNII
-913 DFSTINDNNKI
+913 DFSILPENSKI
-924 KIITYTPEEPPFDYE
+924 KIITYTPKEPEFDYE

-945 LIGTPCNEWRE
+945 LIGTPCHEWRE
-956 ELFRQALLNNENGS
+956 ELFRQALLNSENGS

-983 DGEYLWRKQIF
+983 NNEYLWRKQLF
-994 NPQNETWHEEW
+994 DPQNETWHEEW
-1005 RNQIDQIESKNSSEE
+1005 NNQIDSANS
-1020 NQNEEIISDTW
+1020 NEEKIDTW
-1031 IGWNPAIYLDPSLI
+1031 DGWNPAIYIDPSLV
-1045 TYWLDFIDVDQLIS
+1045 TYWLDFIDVDQLVS
-1059 RYSVNKIGRRTK
+1059 KYSVNKIGRRTK

-1077 MSLLYKLEVPDII
+1077 MSLLYKLNVPDVI

-1105 DYTLKGQAYCALKPG
+1105 EYTLEGQAYCALKPG

-1156 TPRYYLEPNNLIYIN
+1156 APRYYLEPNNLIYI
-1171 DRKSN
+1171 DDKKSN
-1176 IQGEFVITQ
+1176 IKGEFVITQ

>member
-1 MKEYLKDSEFLTAL
+1 MREYLTDSKFLSML

-24 IKLTIL
+24 AKITVL
-30 SFVDEKPIREVQGI
+30 SFVDEKPLREIQGI
-44 ATAGSITVNGSA
+44 ATAGSVTVNGQA

-62 SLTISGV
+62 SLTVSGI

-89 VEVGLENPFE
+89 IEVGLENPFE

-112 GTFVINQATSSTTAS
+112 GTYVINQATTSTTAS

-161 EDENGDITIEQ
+161 EDDNGDIFIEQ

-207 KYMGQNPIWFSKD
+207 KYVGQNPIWFSKD

-286 DLDGHFVF
+286 DLDGHFIF

-300 LNYYYTPITEINDT
+300 LNYYYTPITQINDN

-328 FVNAKDALSYY
+328 FIDAKDALSYY

-356 KTNSNGVTKTIQY
+356 KTNANGVTKTIQY

-388 VVRGNGDHA
+388 VTRGNGDHA
-397 FYLFEYKK
+397 YYLFEYEKN
-405 SNYNQTP
+405 NYNQTP
-412 DKKALEIIYSVNH
+412 EQKAIEIIYTENH
-425 EEMTDE
+425 SEITDSS
-431 VIESN
+431 IETA
-436 IKEDII
+436 IKKDITN
-442 ENILKNY
+442 NILQNY
-449 SFYTGDQFILYY
+449 SFYNGDQFILYY
-461 KIIFLNQI
+461 KVIFSDQI
-469 RYYKITLLDGE
+469 RYYKVVLLNRE
-480 IIGFQYLED
+480 IIDFIYLED

-494 DFTHLALGVYPKK
+494 DFTYLAFGVYPKK
-507 DATDSWP
+507 DEEDASDDNSSSDNEPIDRPDKPNAPDLDPSFGIPDSWRRDTQKDKQNQLDPDFSVDSNGSSKP
-514 SNNNSSNENNNNN
+514 SNDSDD
-527 NNKNDNYKDD
+527 KKDD
-537 NTLDPGFGIP
+537 NT
-547 ASWWRKGQGTGDS
+547 KVK
-560 ENYGIMLISNTKEL
+560 NKE
-574 DPGFMVPDPG
+574 F
-584 SRVLDPDF
+584 
-592 MLPADQEN
+592 
-600 NANKNNN
+600 
-607 SSNNKSDSNNN
+607 
-618 NNNNN
+618 
-623 TTINESK
+623 
-630 EYYLTIIKNIDNKN
+630 YLVQKRIIDNVDV
-644 ILGYYDSEG
+644 LGYYNKKGE
-653 QWIQIYELTEELSLR
+653 WIQIFELSEKLNLT
-668 NIENFLN
+668 NINNLIN
-675 TIKINYYIKIIKD
+675 KVKQNYYLKIIKD

-693 ENKDYD
+693 INKEYD
-699 FNFIDSNNLISI
+699 FNFINQNNVLLVSSTDLLI
-711 NNTIVASYKL
+711 YKL
-721 ISYNESKKK
+721 NSYDSKGNKQ
-730 TEYNYVFP
+730 EYNYSIP
-738 NNYPA
+738 DSYSA
-743 IKNKNDEI
+743 IKDLENKTLI
-751 VITEEEHNDLIKKL
+751 SEEEHKELVKVL
-765 LEYYKTNKDNLTSD
+765 LEYYKTNKDDLLDD
-779 IELIYSYKNIEEIP
+779 ITLIYNYTDINDISSDNSSSS
-793 KDDPSKPNKP
+793 DNK
-803 GNSEDN
+803 
-809 NIPGPTPR
+809 
-817 DPNYGIMPL
+817 
-826 DVLDPD
+826 
-832 FTLKPNEENNNKNNT
+832 K
-847 SNGNTS
+847 
-853 GGSNLL
+853 GSDLL

-866 DGKKNQLKI
+866 EGKKDQLKV
-875 LGDQEDI
+875 LKDQEDI
-882 IKKIFILRDDGN
+882 IKKIFILRDNGN
-894 YSLNEIIEEI
+894 YTLNEIIEEI
-904 TKAYNSNIL
+904 TNAYNSNII
-913 DFSTINDNNKI
+913 DFSILPENSKI
-924 KIITYTPEEPPFDYE
+924 KIITYTPKEPEFDYE

-945 LIGTPCNEWRE
+945 LIGTPCHEWRE
-956 ELFRQALLNNENGS
+956 ELFRQALLNSENGS
-970 QKGDYDDELLAKI
+970 QKGYYDDELLAKI
-983 DGEYLWRKQIF
+983 DNEYLWRKQLF
-994 NPQNETWHEEW
+994 DPQNETWHEEW
-1005 RNQIDQIESKNSSEE
+1005 NNQIDSANS
-1020 NQNEEIISDTW
+1020 NEEKIDTW
-1031 IGWNPAIYLDPSLI
+1031 DGWNPAIYIDPSLI
-1045 TYWLDFIDVDQLIS
+1045 TYWLDFIDVDQLVS
-1059 RYSVNKIGRRTK
+1059 KYSVNKIGRRTK

-1077 MSLLYKLEVPDII
+1077 MSLLYKLNVPDVI

-1105 DYTLKGQAYCALKPG
+1105 EYTLEGQAYCALKPG

-1156 TPRYYLEPNNLIYIN
+1156 APRYYLEPNNLIYI
-1171 DRKSN
+1171 DDKKSN
-1176 IQGEFVITQ
+1176 IKGEFVITQ

>member
-1 MKEYLKDSEFLTAL
+1 MREYLTDSKFLSML

-24 IKLTIL
+24 AKITVL
-30 SFVDEKPIREVQGI
+30 SFVDEKPLREIQGI
-44 ATAGSITVNGSA
+44 ATAGSVTVNGQA

-62 SLTISGV
+62 SLTVSGI

-89 VEVGLENPFE
+89 IEVGLENPFE

-112 GTFVINQATSSTTAS
+112 GTYVINQATTSTTAS

-161 EDENGDITIEQ
+161 EDDNGDIFIEQ

-207 KYMGQNPIWFSKD
+207 KYVGQNPIWFSKD

-286 DLDGHFVF
+286 DLDGHFIF

-300 LNYYYTPITEINDT
+300 LNYYYTPITQINDN

-328 FVNAKDALSYY
+328 FIDAKDALSYY

-356 KTNSNGVTKTIQY
+356 KTNANGVTKTIQY

-388 VVRGNGDHA
+388 VTRGNGDHA
-397 FYLFEYKK
+397 YYLFEYEKN
-405 SNYNQTP
+405 NYNQTP
-412 DKKALEIIYSVNH
+412 EQKAIEIIYTENH
-425 EEMTDE
+425 SEITDSL
-431 VIESN
+431 IETA
-436 IKEDII
+436 IKKDITN
-442 ENILKNY
+442 NILQNY
-449 SFYTGDQFILYY
+449 SFYNGDQFILYY
-461 KIIFLNQI
+461 KVIFSDQI
-469 RYYKITLLDGE
+469 RYYKVVLLNRE
-480 IIGFQYLED
+480 IIDFIYLED

-494 DFTHLALGVYPKK
+494 DFTYLAFGVYPKK
-507 DATDSWP
+507 DEEDASDD
-514 SNNNSSNENNNNN
+514 NSSSDNEPIDRPDKPNVP
-527 NNKNDNYKDD
+527 D
-537 NTLDPGFGIP
+537 LDPGFGIP
-547 ASWWRKGQGTGDS
+547 DSWRRGTQKDKQ
-560 ENYGIMLISNTKEL
+560 NQ
-574 DPGFMVPDPG
+574 
-584 SRVLDPDF
+584 LDPDF
-592 MLPADQEN
+592 SVDPDGSAKPPNDSDDKKDDTTKVK
-600 NANKNNN
+600 NK
-607 SSNNKSDSNNN
+607 
-618 NNNNN
+618 
-623 TTINESK
+623 EF
-630 EYYLTIIKNIDNKN
+630 YLVQKRIIDNVDV
-644 ILGYYDSEG
+644 LGYYNKKGE
-653 QWIQIYELTEELSLR
+653 WIQIFELSEKLNLT
-668 NIENFLN
+668 NINNLIN
-675 TIKINYYIKIIKD
+675 KVKQNYYLKIIKD

-693 ENKDYD
+693 INKEYD
-699 FNFIDSNNLISI
+699 FNFINQNNVLLVSSTGLLI
-711 NNTIVASYKL
+711 YKL
-721 ISYNESKKK
+721 NSYDSKGNKQ
-730 TEYNYVFP
+730 EYNYSIP
-738 NNYPA
+738 DSYSA
-743 IKNKNDEI
+743 IKDLENKTLI
-751 VITEEEHNDLIKKL
+751 SEEEHKELVKVL
-765 LEYYKTNKDNLTSD
+765 LEYYKTNKDDLIDD
-779 IELIYSYKNIEEIP
+779 ITLIYNYTDINDISSDNSSGS
-793 KDDPSKPNKP
+793 DNK
-803 GNSEDN
+803 
-809 NIPGPTPR
+809 
-817 DPNYGIMPL
+817 
-826 DVLDPD
+826 
-832 FTLKPNEENNNKNNT
+832 K
-847 SNGNTS
+847 
-853 GGSNLL
+853 GSDLL

-866 DGKKNQLKI
+866 EGKKDQLKV
-875 LGDQEDI
+875 LKDQEDI
-882 IKKIFILRDDGN
+882 IKKIFILRDNGN
-894 YSLNEIIEEI
+894 YTLNEIIEEI
-904 TKAYNSNIL
+904 TNAYNSNVI
-913 DFSTINDNNKI
+913 DFSILPENSKI
-924 KIITYTPEEPPFDYE
+924 KIITYTPKEPEFDYE

-945 LIGTPCNEWRE
+945 LIGTPCHEWRE
-956 ELFRQALLNNENGS
+956 ELFRQALLNSENGS

-983 DGEYLWRKQIF
+983 DNEYLWRKQLF
-994 NPQNETWHEEW
+994 DPQNETWHEEW
-1005 RNQIDQIESKNSSEE
+1005 NNQIDSANS
-1020 NQNEEIISDTW
+1020 NEEKIDTW
-1031 IGWNPAIYLDPSLI
+1031 DGWNPAIYIDPSLV
-1045 TYWLDFIDVDQLIS
+1045 TYWLDFIDADQLVS
-1059 RYSVNKIGRRTK
+1059 KYSVNKIGRRTK

-1077 MSLLYKLEVPDII
+1077 MSLLYKLNVPDVI

-1105 DYTLKGQAYCALKPG
+1105 EYTLEGQAYCALKPG

-1156 TPRYYLEPNNLIYIN
+1156 APRYYLEPNNLIYI
-1171 DRKSN
+1171 DDKKSN
-1176 IQGEFVITQ
+1176 IKGEFVITQ

>member
-1 MKEYLKDSEFLTAL
+1 MREYLTDSKFLSML

-24 IKLTIL
+24 AKITVL
-30 SFVDEKPIREVQGI
+30 SFVDEKPLREIQGI
-44 ATAGSITVNGSA
+44 ATAGSVTVNGQA

-62 SLTISGV
+62 SLTVSGI

-89 VEVGLENPFE
+89 IEVGLENPFE

-112 GTFVINQATSSTTAS
+112 GTYVINQATTSTTAS

-148 TLPSAVTFHETQY
+148 TLPSAVTFHETQH
-161 EDENGDITIEQ
+161 EDDNGDIFIEQ

-207 KYMGQNPIWFSKD
+207 KYVGQNPIWFSKD

-286 DLDGHFVF
+286 DLDGHFIF

-300 LNYYYTPITEINDT
+300 LNYYYTPITQINDN

-328 FVNAKDALSYY
+328 FIDAKDVLSYY

-356 KTNSNGVTKTIQY
+356 KTDANGVTKTIQY

-388 VVRGNGDHA
+388 VTRGNGDHA
-397 FYLFEYKK
+397 YYLFEYEKN
-405 SNYNQTP
+405 NYNQTP
-412 DKKALEIIYSVNH
+412 EQKAIEIIYTENHSEITDNSIETAIKKDIVN
-425 EEMTDE
+425 
-431 VIESN
+431 
-436 IKEDII
+436 
-442 ENILKNY
+442 NILQNY
-449 SFYTGDQFILYY
+449 SFYNGDQFILYY
-461 KIIFLNQI
+461 KVIFSDQI
-469 RYYKITLLDGE
+469 RYYKVVLLNRE
-480 IIGFQYLED
+480 IIDFIYLED

-494 DFTHLALGVYPKK
+494 DFTYLAFGVYPKK
-507 DATDSWP
+507 DEEDASDD
-514 SNNNSSNENNNNN
+514 NSSSDNEPIDRPD
-527 NNKNDNYKDD
+527 KP
-537 NTLDPGFGIP
+537 NTPDLDPSFGIP
-547 ASWWRKGQGTGDS
+547 DSWHKGTQRDKQNQLNS
-560 ENYGIMLISNTKEL
+560 DFS
-574 DPGFMVPDPG
+574 V
-584 SRVLDPDF
+584 DPDGSSK
-592 MLPADQEN
+592 PPNDSDDKKDDTTKVK
-600 NANKNNN
+600 NK
-607 SSNNKSDSNNN
+607 
-618 NNNNN
+618 
-623 TTINESK
+623 EF
-630 EYYLTIIKNIDNKN
+630 YLVQKRIIDNVDV
-644 ILGYYDSEG
+644 LGYYNKKGE
-653 QWIQIYELTEELSLR
+653 WIQIFELSEKLNLT
-668 NIENFLN
+668 NINNLIN
-675 TIKINYYIKIIKD
+675 KVKQNYYLKIIKD

-693 ENKDYD
+693 INKEYD
-699 FNFIDSNNLISI
+699 FNFINQNNVLLVSSTGLLI
-711 NNTIVASYKL
+711 YKL
-721 ISYNESKKK
+721 NSYDSKGNKQ
-730 TEYNYVFP
+730 EYNYSIP
-738 NNYPA
+738 DSYSA
-743 IKNKNDEI
+743 IKDLENKTLI
-751 VITEEEHNDLIKKL
+751 SEEEHKELVKVL
-765 LEYYKTNKDNLTSD
+765 LEYYKTNKDDLLDD
-779 IELIYSYKNIEEIP
+779 ITLIYNYTDINDISSDNSSGS
-793 KDDPSKPNKP
+793 DNK
-803 GNSEDN
+803 
-809 NIPGPTPR
+809 
-817 DPNYGIMPL
+817 
-826 DVLDPD
+826 
-832 FTLKPNEENNNKNNT
+832 K
-847 SNGNTS
+847 
-853 GGSNLL
+853 GSDLL

-866 DGKKNQLKI
+866 EGKKDQLKV
-875 LGDQEDI
+875 LKDQEDI
-882 IKKIFILRDDGN
+882 IKKIFILRDNGN
-894 YSLNEIIEEI
+894 YTLNEIIEEI
-904 TKAYNSNIL
+904 TNAYNSNVI
-913 DFSTINDNNKI
+913 DFSILLENSKI
-924 KIITYTPEEPPFDYE
+924 KIITYTPKEPEFDYE

-945 LIGTPCNEWRE
+945 LIGTPCHEWRE
-956 ELFRQALLNNENGS
+956 ELFRQALLNSENGS

-983 DGEYLWRKQIF
+983 DNEYLWRKQLF
-994 NPQNETWHEEW
+994 DLQNETWHEEW
-1005 RNQIDQIESKNSSEE
+1005 NNQIDSANS
-1020 NQNEEIISDTW
+1020 NEEKIDTW
-1031 IGWNPAIYLDPSLI
+1031 DGWNPAIYIDPSLV
-1045 TYWLDFIDVDQLIS
+1045 TYWLDFIDVDQLVS
-1059 RYSVNKIGRRTK
+1059 KYSVNKIGRRTK

-1077 MSLLYKLEVPDII
+1077 MSLLYKLNVPDVI

-1105 DYTLKGQAYCALKPG
+1105 EYTLEGQAYCALKPG

-1156 TPRYYLEPNNLIYIN
+1156 APRYYLEPNNLIYI
-1171 DRKSN
+1171 DDKKSN
-1176 IQGEFVITQ
+1176 IKGEFVITQ

>member
-1 MKEYLKDSEFLTAL
+1 MREYLTDSKFLSML

-24 IKLTIL
+24 AKITVL
-30 SFVDEKPIREVQGI
+30 SFVDEKPLREIQGI
-44 ATAGSITVNGSA
+44 ATAGSVTVNGQA

-62 SLTISGV
+62 SLTVSGI

-89 VEVGLENPFE
+89 IEVGLENPFE
-99 DYKNYGDIIWFPL
+99 DYKYYGDIIWFPL
-112 GTFVINQATSSTTAS
+112 GTYVINQATTSTTAS

-148 TLPSAVTFHETQY
+148 TLPSAVTFHETQH
-161 EDENGDITIEQ
+161 EDDNGDIFIEQ

-207 KYMGQNPIWFSKD
+207 KYVGQNPIWFSKD

-236 LQHKFIYGQ
+236 LQHKFVYGQ

-286 DLDGHFVF
+286 DLDGHFIF

-300 LNYYYTPITEINDT
+300 LNYYYTPITQINDN

-328 FVNAKDALSYY
+328 FIDAKDALSYY

-356 KTNSNGVTKTIQY
+356 KTNANGVTKTIQY

-381 ANQYMWD
+381 ANQYMWNITK
-388 VVRGNGDHA
+388 GNGDHA
-397 FYLFEYKK
+397 YYLFEYEKN
-405 SNYNQTP
+405 NYNQTP
-412 DKKALEIIYSVNH
+412 EQKAIEIIYTENH
-425 EEMTDE
+425 SEITDSS
-431 VIESN
+431 IETA
-436 IKEDII
+436 IKKDITN
-442 ENILKNY
+442 NILQNY
-449 SFYTGDQFILYY
+449 SFYNGDQFILYY
-461 KIIFLNQI
+461 KVIFSDQI
-469 RYYKITLLDGE
+469 RYYKVVLLNRE
-480 IIGFQYLED
+480 IIDFIYLED

-494 DFTHLALGVYPKK
+494 DFTYLAFGVYPKK
-507 DATDSWP
+507 DEDDASDD
-514 SNNNSSNENNNNN
+514 NSSSDNEPI
-527 NNKNDNYKDD
+527 DRPDRP
-537 NTLDPGFGIP
+537 NTPDLDPGFGI
-547 ASWWRKGQGTGDS
+547 SDSQHRGTQRDKQ
-560 ENYGIMLISNTKEL
+560 NQ
-574 DPGFMVPDPG
+574 
-584 SRVLDPDF
+584 LDPDF
-592 MLPADQEN
+592 SVDPDG
-600 NANKNNN
+600 
-607 SSNNKSDSNNN
+607 SSKPPNDSDDKKDD
-618 NNNNN
+618 
-623 TTINESK
+623 TTK
-630 EYYLTIIKNIDNKN
+630 IKNKEFYLVQKRIIDNVDV
-644 ILGYYDSEG
+644 LGYYNKKGE
-653 QWIQIYELTEELSLR
+653 WIQIFELSEKLNLT
-668 NIENFLN
+668 NINNLIN
-675 TIKINYYIKIIKD
+675 KVKQNYYLKIIKD

-693 ENKDYD
+693 INKEYD
-699 FNFIDSNNLISI
+699 FNFINQNNVLLVSSTGLLI
-711 NNTIVASYKL
+711 YKL
-721 ISYNESKKK
+721 NSYDSKGNKQ
-730 TEYNYVFP
+730 EYNYSIP
-738 NNYPA
+738 DSYSA
-743 IKNKNDEI
+743 IKDLENKTLI
-751 VITEEEHNDLIKKL
+751 SEEEHKELVKVL
-765 LEYYKTNKDNLTSD
+765 LEYYKTNKDDLIDD
-779 IELIYSYKNIEEIP
+779 ITLIYNYTNINDISS
-793 KDDPSKPNKP
+793 DNSSGSDNK
-803 GNSEDN
+803 
-809 NIPGPTPR
+809 
-817 DPNYGIMPL
+817 
-826 DVLDPD
+826 
-832 FTLKPNEENNNKNNT
+832 K
-847 SNGNTS
+847 
-853 GGSNLL
+853 GSDLL

-866 DGKKNQLKI
+866 EGKKDQLKV
-875 LGDQEDI
+875 LKDQEDI
-882 IKKIFILRDDGN
+882 IKKIFILRDNGN
-894 YSLNEIIEEI
+894 YTLNEIIEEI
-904 TKAYNSNIL
+904 TNAYNSNVI
-913 DFSTINDNNKI
+913 DFSILPENSKI
-924 KIITYTPEEPPFDYE
+924 KIITYTPKEPEFDYE

-945 LIGTPCNEWRE
+945 LIGTPCHEWRE
-956 ELFRQALLNNENGS
+956 ELFRQALLNSENGS

-983 DGEYLWRKQIF
+983 DNEYLWRKQLF
-994 NPQNETWHEEW
+994 DPQNETWHEEW
-1005 RNQIDQIESKNSSEE
+1005 NNQIDSANS
-1020 NQNEEIISDTW
+1020 NEGKIDTW
-1031 IGWNPAIYLDPSLI
+1031 DGWNPAIYIDPSLI
-1045 TYWLDFIDVDQLIS
+1045 TYWLDFIDVDQLVS
-1059 RYSVNKIGRRTK
+1059 KYSVNKIGRRTK

-1077 MSLLYKLEVPDII
+1077 MSLLYKLNVPDII

-1105 DYTLKGQAYCALKPG
+1105 EYTLEGQSYCALKPG

-1156 TPRYYLEPNNLIYIN
+1156 APRYYLEPNNLIYI
-1171 DRKSN
+1171 DDKKSN
-1176 IQGEFVITQ
+1176 IKGEFVITQ

>member
-1 MKEYLKDSEFLTAL
+1 MREYLTDSKFLSML

-24 IKLTIL
+24 AKITVL
-30 SFVDEKPIREVQGI
+30 SFVDEKPLREIQGI
-44 ATAGSITVNGSA
+44 ATAGSVTVNGQA

-62 SLTISGV
+62 SLTVSGI

-89 VEVGLENPFE
+89 IEVGLENPFE

-112 GTFVINQATSSTTAS
+112 GTYVINQATTSTTAS

-148 TLPSAVTFHETQY
+148 TLPSAVTFHETQH
-161 EDENGDITIEQ
+161 EDDNGDIFIEQ

-207 KYMGQNPIWFSKD
+207 KYVGQNPIWFSKD

-286 DLDGHFVF
+286 DLDGHFIF

-300 LNYYYTPITEINDT
+300 LNYYYTPITQINDN

-328 FVNAKDALSYY
+328 FIDAKDALSYY

-356 KTNSNGVTKTIQY
+356 KTDANGVTKTIQY

-388 VVRGNGDHA
+388 ITRGNGDHA
-397 FYLFEYKK
+397 YYLFEYEKN
-405 SNYNQTP
+405 NYNQTP
-412 DKKALEIIYSVNH
+412 EQKAIEIIYTENHSEITDNSIETAIKKDIVN
-425 EEMTDE
+425 
-431 VIESN
+431 
-436 IKEDII
+436 
-442 ENILKNY
+442 NILQNY
-449 SFYTGDQFILYY
+449 SFYNGDQFILYY
-461 KIIFLNQI
+461 KVIFSDQI
-469 RYYKITLLDGE
+469 RYYKVVLLNRE
-480 IIGFQYLED
+480 IIDFIYLED
-489 LTDII
+489 LTDSI
-494 DFTHLALGVYPKK
+494 DFTNLAFGVYPKK
-507 DATDSWP
+507 DEEDESD
-514 SNNNSSNENNNNN
+514 NNSSSDNEPI
-527 NNKNDNYKDD
+527 DRPDRP
-537 NTLDPGFGIP
+537 NTPDLDPGFGI
-547 ASWWRKGQGTGDS
+547 SDSQHRGTQRDKQ
-560 ENYGIMLISNTKEL
+560 NQ
-574 DPGFMVPDPG
+574 
-584 SRVLDPDF
+584 LDPDF
-592 MLPADQEN
+592 SVDPDGSSKPPN
-600 NANKNNN
+600 DSDDKKDDTTKVKNK
-607 SSNNKSDSNNN
+607 
-618 NNNNN
+618 
-623 TTINESK
+623 EF
-630 EYYLTIIKNIDNKN
+630 YLVQKRIIDNVDV
-644 ILGYYDSEG
+644 LGYYNKKGE
-653 QWIQIYELTEELSLR
+653 WVQIFELSEKLNLT
-668 NIENFLN
+668 NINNLIN
-675 TIKINYYIKIIKD
+675 KVKQNYYLKIIKD

-693 ENKDYD
+693 INKEYN
-699 FNFIDSNNLISI
+699 FNFINQNNVLLVSSTDLLI
-711 NNTIVASYKL
+711 YKL
-721 ISYNESKKK
+721 NSYDSKGNKQ
-730 TEYNYVFP
+730 EYNYSIP
-738 NNYPA
+738 DSYSA
-743 IKNKNDEI
+743 IKDLENKTLI
-751 VITEEEHNDLIKKL
+751 SEEEHKELVKVL
-765 LEYYKTNKDNLTSD
+765 LEYYKTNKDDLIDD
-779 IELIYSYKNIEEIP
+779 ITLIYNYTDINDISSDNSSGS
-793 KDDPSKPNKP
+793 DNK
-803 GNSEDN
+803 
-809 NIPGPTPR
+809 
-817 DPNYGIMPL
+817 
-826 DVLDPD
+826 
-832 FTLKPNEENNNKNNT
+832 K
-847 SNGNTS
+847 
-853 GGSNLL
+853 GSDLL

-866 DGKKNQLKI
+866 EGKKDQLKV
-875 LGDQEDI
+875 LKDQEDI
-882 IKKIFILRDDGN
+882 IKKIFILRDNGN
-894 YSLNEIIEEI
+894 YTLNEIIEEI
-904 TKAYNSNIL
+904 TNAYNSNII
-913 DFSTINDNNKI
+913 DFSILPENSKI
-924 KIITYTPEEPPFDYE
+924 KIITYTPKEPEFDYE

-945 LIGTPCNEWRE
+945 LIGTPCHEWRE
-956 ELFRQALLNNENGS
+956 ELFRQALLNSENGS

-983 DGEYLWRKQIF
+983 NNEYLWRKQLF
-994 NPQNETWHEEW
+994 DPQNETWHEEW
-1005 RNQIDQIESKNSSEE
+1005 NNQIDSANS
-1020 NQNEEIISDTW
+1020 NEEKIDTW
-1031 IGWNPAIYLDPSLI
+1031 DGWNPAIYIDPSLI
-1045 TYWLDFIDVDQLIS
+1045 TYWLDFIDVDQLVS
-1059 RYSVNKIGRRTK
+1059 KYSVNKIGRRTK
-1071 ALTKTN
+1071 ALTKNN
-1077 MSLLYKLEVPDII
+1077 MSLLYKLNVPDII

-1105 DYTLKGQAYCALKPG
+1105 EYTLEGQAYCALKPG

-1156 TPRYYLEPNNLIYIN
+1156 APRYYLEPNNLIYI
-1171 DRKSN
+1171 DDKKSN
-1176 IQGEFVITQ
+1176 IKGEFVITQ

>member
-1 MKEYLKDSEFLTAL
+1 MREYLTDSKFLSML

-24 IKLTIL
+24 AKITVL
-30 SFVDEKPIREVQGI
+30 SFVDEKPLREIQGI
-44 ATAGSITVNGSA
+44 ATAGSVTVNGQA

-62 SLTISGV
+62 SLTVSGI

-89 VEVGLENPFE
+89 IEVGLENPFE

-112 GTFVINQATSSTTAS
+112 GTYVINQATTSTTAS

-148 TLPSAVTFHETQY
+148 TLPSAVTFHETQH
-161 EDENGDITIEQ
+161 EDDNGDISIEQ

-207 KYMGQNPIWFSKD
+207 KYVGQNPIWFSKD

-286 DLDGHFVF
+286 DLDGHFIF

-300 LNYYYTPITEINDT
+300 LNYYYTPITQINDN

-328 FVNAKDALSYY
+328 FIDAKDALSYY

-356 KTNSNGVTKTIQY
+356 KTDANGVTKTIQY

-388 VVRGNGDHA
+388 ITKGNGDHA
-397 FYLFEYKK
+397 YYLFEYEKN
-405 SNYNQTP
+405 NYNQTP
-412 DKKALEIIYSVNH
+412 EQKAIEIIYTENH
-425 EEMTDE
+425 SEITDSS
-431 VIESN
+431 IETA
-436 IKEDII
+436 IKKDITN
-442 ENILKNY
+442 NILQNY
-449 SFYTGDQFILYY
+449 SFYNGDQFILYY
-461 KIIFLNQI
+461 KVIFSDQI
-469 RYYKITLLDGE
+469 RYYKVVLLNRE
-480 IIGFQYLED
+480 IIDFIYLED

-494 DFTHLALGVYPKK
+494 DFTYLAFGVYPKK
-507 DATDSWP
+507 DEEDASDD
-514 SNNNSSNENNNNN
+514 NSSSDNEPIDHPDKPNAP
-527 NNKNDNYKDD
+527 D
-537 NTLDPGFGIP
+537 LDPGFGIP
-547 ASWWRKGQGTGDS
+547 DSWHRDTHRDKQDQ
-560 ENYGIMLISNTKEL
+560 
-574 DPGFMVPDPG
+574 
-584 SRVLDPDF
+584 LDPDF
-592 MLPADQEN
+592 
-600 NANKNNN
+600 
-607 SSNNKSDSNNN
+607 SVDSNEPSKPPNDSDDKKDD
-618 NNNNN
+618 
-623 TTINESK
+623 TTK
-630 EYYLTIIKNIDNKN
+630 IKNKEFYLVQKRIIDNVDV
-644 ILGYYDSEG
+644 LGYYNKKGE
-653 QWIQIYELTEELSLR
+653 WIQIFELSEKLNLT
-668 NIENFLN
+668 NINNLIN
-675 TIKINYYIKIIKD
+675 KVKQNYYLKIIKD

-693 ENKDYD
+693 INKEYD
-699 FNFIDSNNLISI
+699 FNFINQNNVLLVSSTDLLI
-711 NNTIVASYKL
+711 YKL
-721 ISYNESKKK
+721 NSYDSKGNKQ
-730 TEYNYVFP
+730 EYNYSIP
-738 NNYPA
+738 DSYSA
-743 IKNKNDEI
+743 IKDLENKTLI
-751 VITEEEHNDLIKKL
+751 SEEEHKELVKVL
-765 LEYYKTNKDNLTSD
+765 LEYYKTNKDDLIDD
-779 IELIYSYKNIEEIP
+779 ITLIYNYTDINDISGDNSSSS
-793 KDDPSKPNKP
+793 DNK
-803 GNSEDN
+803 
-809 NIPGPTPR
+809 
-817 DPNYGIMPL
+817 
-826 DVLDPD
+826 
-832 FTLKPNEENNNKNNT
+832 K
-847 SNGNTS
+847 
-853 GGSNLL
+853 GSDLL

-866 DGKKNQLKI
+866 EGKKDQLKV
-875 LGDQEDI
+875 LKDQEDI
-882 IKKIFILRDDGN
+882 IKKIFILRDNGN
-894 YSLNEIIEEI
+894 YTLNEIIEEI
-904 TKAYNSNIL
+904 TNAYNSNII
-913 DFSTINDNNKI
+913 DFSILPENSKI
-924 KIITYTPEEPPFDYE
+924 KIITYTPKEPEFDYE

-945 LIGTPCNEWRE
+945 LIGTPCHEWRE
-956 ELFRQALLNNENGS
+956 ELFRQALLNSENGS

-983 DGEYLWRKQIF
+983 DNEYLWRKQLF
-994 NPQNETWHEEW
+994 DPQNETWHEEW
-1005 RNQIDQIESKNSSEE
+1005 NNQIDSANS
-1020 NQNEEIISDTW
+1020 NEEKIDTW
-1031 IGWNPAIYLDPSLI
+1031 DGWNPAIYIDPSLI
-1045 TYWLDFIDVDQLIS
+1045 TYWLDFIDVDQLVS
-1059 RYSVNKIGRRTK
+1059 KYSVNKIGRRTK
-1071 ALTKTN
+1071 ALTKNN
-1077 MSLLYKLEVPDII
+1077 MSLLYKLNVPDII

-1105 DYTLKGQAYCALKPG
+1105 EYTLEGQAYCALKPG

-1156 TPRYYLEPNNLIYIN
+1156 APRYYLEPNNLIYI
-1171 DRKSN
+1171 DDKKSN
-1176 IQGEFVITQ
+1176 IKGEFVITQ

>member
-1 MKEYLKDSEFLTAL
+1 MREYLTDSKFLSML

-24 IKLTIL
+24 AKITVL
-30 SFVDEKPIREVQGI
+30 SFVDEKPLREIQGI
-44 ATAGSITVNGSA
+44 ATAGSVTVNGQA

-62 SLTISGV
+62 SLTVSGI

-89 VEVGLENPFE
+89 IEVGLENPFE

-112 GTFVINQATSSTTAS
+112 GTYVINQATTSTTAS

-148 TLPSAVTFHETQY
+148 TLPSAVTFHETQH
-161 EDENGDITIEQ
+161 EDDNGDIFIEQ

-207 KYMGQNPIWFSKD
+207 KYVGQNPIWFSKD

-286 DLDGHFVF
+286 DLDGHFIF

-300 LNYYYTPITEINDT
+300 LNYYYTPITQINDN

-328 FVNAKDALSYY
+328 FIDAKDALSYY

-356 KTNSNGVTKTIQY
+356 KTDANGVTKTIQY

-388 VVRGNGDHA
+388 ITKGNGDHA
-397 FYLFEYKK
+397 YYLFEYEKN
-405 SNYNQTP
+405 NYNQTP
-412 DKKALEIIYSVNH
+412 EQKAIEIIYTENH
-425 EEMTDE
+425 SEITDSS
-431 VIESN
+431 IETA
-436 IKEDII
+436 IKKDITN
-442 ENILKNY
+442 NILQNY
-449 SFYTGDQFILYY
+449 SFYNGDQFILYY
-461 KIIFLNQI
+461 KVIFSDQI
-469 RYYKITLLDGE
+469 RYYKVVLLNRE
-480 IIGFQYLED
+480 IIDFIYLED

-494 DFTHLALGVYPKK
+494 DFTYLAFGVYPKK
-507 DATDSWP
+507 DEEDESDDSSSSDNEPIDRPDRPNAPDLDPGLGIPDSWHRGTQRDKQNQLDP
-514 SNNNSSNENNNNN
+514 DFSVDSNESS
-527 NNKNDNYKDD
+527 KPSDDADDKKDD
-537 NTLDPGFGIP
+537 NT
-547 ASWWRKGQGTGDS
+547 KVK
-560 ENYGIMLISNTKEL
+560 NKE
-574 DPGFMVPDPG
+574 F
-584 SRVLDPDF
+584 
-592 MLPADQEN
+592 
-600 NANKNNN
+600 
-607 SSNNKSDSNNN
+607 
-618 NNNNN
+618 
-623 TTINESK
+623 
-630 EYYLTIIKNIDNKN
+630 YLVQKRIIDNVDV
-644 ILGYYDSEG
+644 LGYYNKKGE
-653 QWIQIYELTEELSLR
+653 WIQIFELSEKLNLT
-668 NIENFLN
+668 NINNLIN
-675 TIKINYYIKIIKD
+675 KVKQNYYLKIIKD

-693 ENKDYD
+693 INKEYD
-699 FNFIDSNNLISI
+699 FNFINQNNVLLVSSTGLLI
-711 NNTIVASYKL
+711 YKL
-721 ISYNESKKK
+721 NSYDSKGNKQ
-730 TEYNYVFP
+730 EYNYSIP
-738 NNYPA
+738 DSYSA
-743 IKNKNDEI
+743 IKDSENKTLI
-751 VITEEEHNDLIKKL
+751 SEEEHKELVKVL
-765 LEYYKTNKDNLTSD
+765 LEYYKTNKDDLIDD
-779 IELIYSYKNIEEIP
+779 ITLIYNYTDINDISG
-793 KDDPSKPNKP
+793 D
-803 GNSEDN
+803 NSS
-809 NIPGPTPR
+809 GS
-817 DPNYGIMPL
+817 
-826 DVLDPD
+826 
-832 FTLKPNEENNNKNNT
+832 NNKK
-847 SNGNTS
+847 
-853 GGSNLL
+853 GSDLL

-866 DGKKNQLKI
+866 EGKKDQLKV
-875 LGDQEDI
+875 LKDQEDI
-882 IKKIFILRDDGN
+882 IKKIFILRDNGN
-894 YSLNEIIEEI
+894 YTLNEIIEEI
-904 TKAYNSNIL
+904 TNAYNSNII
-913 DFSTINDNNKI
+913 DFSILPENSKI
-924 KIITYTPEEPPFDYE
+924 KIITYTPKEPEFDYE

-945 LIGTPCNEWRE
+945 LIGTPCHEWRE
-956 ELFRQALLNNENGS
+956 ELFRQALLNSENGS

-983 DGEYLWRKQIF
+983 DNEYLWRKQLF
-994 NPQNETWHEEW
+994 DPQNETWHEEW
-1005 RNQIDQIESKNSSEE
+1005 NNQIDSANS
-1020 NQNEEIISDTW
+1020 NEEKIDTW
-1031 IGWNPAIYLDPSLI
+1031 DGWNPAIYIDPSLI
-1045 TYWLDFIDVDQLIS
+1045 TYWLDFIDVDQLVS
-1059 RYSVNKIGRRTK
+1059 KYSVNKIGRRTK
-1071 ALTKTN
+1071 ALTKNN
-1077 MSLLYKLEVPDII
+1077 MSLLYKLNVPDII

-1105 DYTLKGQAYCALKPG
+1105 EYTLEGQAYCALKPG

-1156 TPRYYLEPNNLIYIN
+1156 APRYYLEPNNLIYI
-1171 DRKSN
+1171 DDKKSN
-1176 IQGEFVITQ
+1176 IKGEFVITQ

>member
-1 MKEYLKDSEFLTAL
+1 MREYLKDSEFLTAL

-30 SFVDEKPIREVQGI
+30 SFINEKPIREVQGI

-161 EDENGDITIEQ
+161 EDENGDILIEQ

-180 ECVTHFGKEP
+180 ECVTHFGKEL

-202 AKLST
+202 AKLNT

-220 YKSFVIS
+220 YKSFVIN

-405 SNYNQTP
+405 SDYNQTP

-469 RYYKITLLDGE
+469 RYYKVTLLDGE

-507 DATDSWP
+507 DATDSRP

-527 NNKNDNYKDD
+527 KNDKYKDD

-547 ASWWRKGQGTGDS
+547 TSWWRKGQGTGDS

-607 SSNNKSDSNNN
+607 SSNNKPDSNN

-751 VITEEEHNDLIKKL
+751 VITEEEHNNLIKKL
-765 LEYYKTNKDNLTSD
+765 LEYYKTNKDDLTSD

-793 KDDPSKPNKP
+793 KDDPSKPNNP

-826 DVLDPD
+826 DVLDPG

-983 DGEYLWRKQIF
+983 NGEYLWRKQIF

-1020 NQNEEIISDTW
+1020 NQNEKIIPDTW

-1045 TYWLDFIDVDQLIS
+1045 TYWLDFIDVDQLVS

-1156 TPRYYLEPNNLIYIN
+1156 APRYYLEPNNLIYIN

>member
-1 MKEYLKDSEFLTAL
+1 MREYLTDSKFLSML

-24 IKLTIL
+24 AKITVL
-30 SFVDEKPIREVQGI
+30 SFVDEKPLREIQGI
-44 ATAGSITVNGSA
+44 ATAGSVTVNGQA

-62 SLTISGV
+62 SLTVSGI

-89 VEVGLENPFE
+89 IEVGLENPFE

-112 GTFVINQATSSTTAS
+112 GTYVINQATTSTTAS

-148 TLPSAVTFHETQY
+148 TLPSAVTFHETQH
-161 EDENGDITIEQ
+161 EDDNGDIFIEQ

-207 KYMGQNPIWFSKD
+207 KYVGQNPIWFSKD

-286 DLDGHFVF
+286 DLDGHFIF

-300 LNYYYTPITEINDT
+300 LNYYYTPITQINDN

-328 FVNAKDALSYY
+328 FIDAKDALSYY

-356 KTNSNGVTKTIQY
+356 KTNANGVTKTIQY

-388 VVRGNGDHA
+388 VTRGNGDHA
-397 FYLFEYKK
+397 YYLFEYEKN
-405 SNYNQTP
+405 NYNQTP
-412 DKKALEIIYSVNH
+412 EQKAIEIIYTENH
-425 EEMTDE
+425 SEITDSS
-431 VIESN
+431 IETA
-436 IKEDII
+436 IKKDITN
-442 ENILKNY
+442 NILQNY
-449 SFYTGDQFILYY
+449 SFYNGDQFILYY
-461 KIIFLNQI
+461 KVIFSDQI
-469 RYYKITLLDGE
+469 RYYKVVLLNRE
-480 IIGFQYLED
+480 IIDFIYLED

-494 DFTHLALGVYPKK
+494 DFTYLAFGVYPKK
-507 DATDSWP
+507 DEEDASDD
-514 SNNNSSNENNNNN
+514 NSSSDNEPINRP
-527 NNKNDNYKDD
+527 DRP
-537 NTLDPGFGIP
+537 NTLNLDPGFGIP
-547 ASWWRKGQGTGDS
+547 DSWHRGTQRDKQ
-560 ENYGIMLISNTKEL
+560 NQ
-574 DPGFMVPDPG
+574 
-584 SRVLDPDF
+584 LDPDF
-592 MLPADQEN
+592 SVDPDGSAKPPND
-600 NANKNNN
+600 
-607 SSNNKSDSNNN
+607 SDDKKDD
-618 NNNNN
+618 
-623 TTINESK
+623 TTK
-630 EYYLTIIKNIDNKN
+630 IKNKEFYLVQKRIIDNVDV
-644 ILGYYDSEG
+644 LGYYNKKGE
-653 QWIQIYELTEELSLR
+653 WIQIFELSEKLNLT
-668 NIENFLN
+668 NINNLIN
-675 TIKINYYIKIIKD
+675 KVKQNYYLKIIKD

-693 ENKDYD
+693 INKEYD
-699 FNFIDSNNLISI
+699 FNFINQNNVLLVSSTGLLI
-711 NNTIVASYKL
+711 YKL
-721 ISYNESKKK
+721 NSYDSKGSKQ
-730 TEYNYVFP
+730 EYNYSIP
-738 NNYPA
+738 DSYSA
-743 IKNKNDEI
+743 IKDSENKTLI
-751 VITEEEHNDLIKKL
+751 SEEEHKELVKVL
-765 LEYYKTNKDNLTSD
+765 LEYYKTNKDDLIDD
-779 IELIYSYKNIEEIP
+779 ITLIYNYTDINDISGDNSSSS
-793 KDDPSKPNKP
+793 DNK
-803 GNSEDN
+803 
-809 NIPGPTPR
+809 
-817 DPNYGIMPL
+817 
-826 DVLDPD
+826 
-832 FTLKPNEENNNKNNT
+832 K
-847 SNGNTS
+847 
-853 GGSNLL
+853 GSDLL

-866 DGKKNQLKI
+866 EGKKDQLKV
-875 LGDQEDI
+875 LKDQEDI
-882 IKKIFILRDDGN
+882 IKKIFILRDNGN
-894 YSLNEIIEEI
+894 YTLNEIIEEI
-904 TKAYNSNIL
+904 TNAYNSNVI
-913 DFSTINDNNKI
+913 DFSILPENSKI
-924 KIITYTPEEPPFDYE
+924 KIITYTPKEPEFDYE

-945 LIGTPCNEWRE
+945 LIGTPCHEWRE
-956 ELFRQALLNNENGS
+956 ELFRQALLNSENGS

-983 DGEYLWRKQIF
+983 DNEYLWRKQLF
-994 NPQNETWHEEW
+994 DPQNETWHEEW
-1005 RNQIDQIESKNSSEE
+1005 NNQIDSANS
-1020 NQNEEIISDTW
+1020 NEEKIDTW
-1031 IGWNPAIYLDPSLI
+1031 DGWNPAIYIDPSLV
-1045 TYWLDFIDVDQLIS
+1045 TYWLDFIDVDQLVS
-1059 RYSVNKIGRRTK
+1059 KYSVNKIGRRTK

-1077 MSLLYKLEVPDII
+1077 MSLLYKLNVPDVI

-1105 DYTLKGQAYCALKPG
+1105 EYTLEGQAYCALKPG

-1156 TPRYYLEPNNLIYIN
+1156 APRYYLEPNNLIYI
-1171 DRKSN
+1171 DDKKSN
-1176 IQGEFVITQ
+1176 IKGEFVITQ

>member
-1 MKEYLKDSEFLTAL
+1 MREYLTDSKFLSML

-24 IKLTIL
+24 AKITVL
-30 SFVDEKPIREVQGI
+30 SFVDEKPLREIQGI
-44 ATAGSITVNGSA
+44 ATAGSVTVNGQA

-62 SLTISGV
+62 SLTVSGI

-89 VEVGLENPFE
+89 IEVGLENPFE

-112 GTFVINQATSSTTAS
+112 GTYVINQATTSTTAS

-161 EDENGDITIEQ
+161 EDDNGDIFIEQ

-207 KYMGQNPIWFSKD
+207 KYVGQNPIWFSKD

-227 ENAPEDENF
+227 ENAPEDKNF

-286 DLDGHFVF
+286 DLDGHFIF

-300 LNYYYTPITEINDT
+300 LNYYYTPITQINDN

-328 FVNAKDALSYY
+328 FIDAKDALSYY

-356 KTNSNGVTKTIQY
+356 KTNANGVTKTIQY

-388 VVRGNGDHA
+388 ITKGNGDHA
-397 FYLFEYKK
+397 YYLFEYEKN
-405 SNYNQTP
+405 NYNQTP
-412 DKKALEIIYSVNH
+412 EQKAIEIIYTENH
-425 EEMTDE
+425 SEITDSS
-431 VIESN
+431 IETA
-436 IKEDII
+436 IKKDITN
-442 ENILKNY
+442 NILQNY
-449 SFYTGDQFILYY
+449 SFYNGDQFILYY
-461 KIIFLNQI
+461 KVIFSDQI
-469 RYYKITLLDGE
+469 RYYKVVLLNRE
-480 IIGFQYLED
+480 IIDFIYLED

-494 DFTHLALGVYPKK
+494 DFTYLAFGVYPKK
-507 DATDSWP
+507 DEEDESDDS
-514 SNNNSSNENNNNN
+514 SSSDNEPISYP
-527 NNKNDNYKDD
+527 DRP
-537 NTLDPGFGIP
+537 NTPDLDPGFGI
-547 ASWWRKGQGTGDS
+547 SYSSHRGTQRDKQ
-560 ENYGIMLISNTKEL
+560 NQ
-574 DPGFMVPDPG
+574 
-584 SRVLDPDF
+584 LDPDF
-592 MLPADQEN
+592 SVDPDGSAKPPND
-600 NANKNNN
+600 
-607 SSNNKSDSNNN
+607 SDDKKDD
-618 NNNNN
+618 
-623 TTINESK
+623 TTK
-630 EYYLTIIKNIDNKN
+630 IKNKEFYLVQKRIIDN
-644 ILGYYDSEG
+644 IDVLGYYNKKGE
-653 QWIQIYELTEELSLR
+653 WIQIFELSEKLNLT
-668 NIENFLN
+668 NINNLIN
-675 TIKINYYIKIIKD
+675 KVKQNYYLKIIKD

-693 ENKDYD
+693 INKEYD
-699 FNFIDSNNLISI
+699 FNFINQNNVLLVSSTGLLI
-711 NNTIVASYKL
+711 YKL
-721 ISYNESKKK
+721 NSYDSKCNKQ
-730 TEYNYVFP
+730 EYNYSIP
-738 NNYPA
+738 DSYSA
-743 IKNKNDEI
+743 IKDSENKTLI
-751 VITEEEHNDLIKKL
+751 SEEEHKELVKVL
-765 LEYYKTNKDNLTSD
+765 LEYYKTNKDDLLDD
-779 IELIYSYKNIEEIP
+779 ITLIYNYTDINDISSDNSSSS
-793 KDDPSKPNKP
+793 DNK
-803 GNSEDN
+803 
-809 NIPGPTPR
+809 
-817 DPNYGIMPL
+817 
-826 DVLDPD
+826 
-832 FTLKPNEENNNKNNT
+832 K
-847 SNGNTS
+847 
-853 GGSNLL
+853 GSDLL

-866 DGKKNQLKI
+866 EGKKDQLKV
-875 LGDQEDI
+875 LKDQEDI
-882 IKKIFILRDDGN
+882 IKKIFILRDNGN
-894 YSLNEIIEEI
+894 YTLNEIIEEI
-904 TKAYNSNIL
+904 TNAYNSNVI
-913 DFSTINDNNKI
+913 DFSILPENSKI
-924 KIITYTPEEPPFDYE
+924 KIITYTPKEPEFDYE

-945 LIGTPCNEWRE
+945 LIGTPCHEWRE
-956 ELFRQALLNNENGS
+956 ELFRQALLNSENGS

-983 DGEYLWRKQIF
+983 DNEYLWRKQLF
-994 NPQNETWHEEW
+994 DPQNETWHEEW
-1005 RNQIDQIESKNSSEE
+1005 NNQIDSVNS
-1020 NQNEEIISDTW
+1020 NEEKIDTW
-1031 IGWNPAIYLDPSLI
+1031 DGWNPAIYIDPSLV
-1045 TYWLDFIDVDQLIS
+1045 TYWLDFIDADQLVS
-1059 RYSVNKIGRRTK
+1059 KYSVNKIGRRTK

-1077 MSLLYKLEVPDII
+1077 MSLLYKLNVPDVI

-1105 DYTLKGQAYCALKPG
+1105 EYTLEGQAYCALKPG

-1156 TPRYYLEPNNLIYIN
+1156 APRYYLEPNNLIYI
-1171 DRKSN
+1171 DDKKSN
-1176 IQGEFVITQ
+1176 IKGEFVITQ

>member
-1 MKEYLKDSEFLTAL
+1 MREYLTDSKFLSML

-24 IKLTIL
+24 AKITVL
-30 SFVDEKPIREVQGI
+30 SFVDEKPLREIQGI
-44 ATAGSITVNGSA
+44 ATAGSVTVNGQA

-62 SLTISGV
+62 SLTVSGI

-89 VEVGLENPFE
+89 IEVGLENPFE

-112 GTFVINQATSSTTAS
+112 GTYVINQATTSTTAS

-148 TLPSAVTFHETQY
+148 TLPSAVTFHETQH
-161 EDENGDITIEQ
+161 EDDNGDIFIEQ

-207 KYMGQNPIWFSKD
+207 KYVGQNPIWFSKD

-286 DLDGHFVF
+286 DLDGHFIF

-300 LNYYYTPITEINDT
+300 LNYYYTPITQINDN

-328 FVNAKDALSYY
+328 FIDAKDALSYY

-356 KTNSNGVTKTIQY
+356 KTNANGVTKTIQY

-388 VVRGNGDHA
+388 ITKGNGDHA
-397 FYLFEYKK
+397 YYLFEYEKN
-405 SNYNQTP
+405 NYNQTP
-412 DKKALEIIYSVNH
+412 EQKAIEIIYTENH
-425 EEMTDE
+425 SEITDNS
-431 VIESN
+431 IETA
-436 IKEDII
+436 IKKDITN
-442 ENILKNY
+442 NILQNY
-449 SFYTGDQFILYY
+449 SFYNGDQFILYY
-461 KIIFLNQI
+461 KVIFSDQI
-469 RYYKITLLDGE
+469 RYYKVVLLNRE
-480 IIGFQYLED
+480 IIDFIYLED

-494 DFTHLALGVYPKK
+494 DFTYLAFGVYPKK
-507 DATDSWP
+507 DEEDASDD
-514 SNNNSSNENNNNN
+514 NSSSDNEPIDRPDKPNAP
-527 NNKNDNYKDD
+527 D
-537 NTLDPGFGIP
+537 LDPGFGIP
-547 ASWWRKGQGTGDS
+547 DSWHRGTQRDKQ
-560 ENYGIMLISNTKEL
+560 NQ
-574 DPGFMVPDPG
+574 
-584 SRVLDPDF
+584 LDPDF
-592 MLPADQEN
+592 
-600 NANKNNN
+600 
-607 SSNNKSDSNNN
+607 SVDSNESSKPSNDSDDKKDD
-618 NNNNN
+618 
-623 TTINESK
+623 TTKVKNK
-630 EYYLTIIKNIDNKN
+630 EFYLVQKRIIDNVDV
-644 ILGYYDSEG
+644 LGYYNKKGE
-653 QWIQIYELTEELSLR
+653 WIQIFELSEKLNLT
-668 NIENFLN
+668 NINNLIN
-675 TIKINYYIKIIKD
+675 KVKQNYYLKIIKD

-693 ENKDYD
+693 INKEYD
-699 FNFIDSNNLISI
+699 FNFINQNNVLLVSSTGLLI
-711 NNTIVASYKL
+711 YKL
-721 ISYNESKKK
+721 NSYDSKGNKQ
-730 TEYNYVFP
+730 EYNYSIP
-738 NNYPA
+738 DSYSA
-743 IKNKNDEI
+743 IKDLENKTLI
-751 VITEEEHNDLIKKL
+751 SEEEHKELVKVL
-765 LEYYKTNKDNLTSD
+765 LEYYKTNKDDLLDD
-779 IELIYSYKNIEEIP
+779 ITLIYNYTDINDISSDNSSGS
-793 KDDPSKPNKP
+793 DNK
-803 GNSEDN
+803 
-809 NIPGPTPR
+809 
-817 DPNYGIMPL
+817 
-826 DVLDPD
+826 
-832 FTLKPNEENNNKNNT
+832 K
-847 SNGNTS
+847 
-853 GGSNLL
+853 GSDLL

-866 DGKKNQLKI
+866 EGKKDQLKV
-875 LGDQEDI
+875 LKDQEDI
-882 IKKIFILRDDGN
+882 IKKIFILRDNGN
-894 YSLNEIIEEI
+894 YTLNEIIEEI
-904 TKAYNSNIL
+904 TNAYNSNVI
-913 DFSTINDNNKI
+913 DFSILPENSKI
-924 KIITYTPEEPPFDYE
+924 KIITYTPKEPEFDYE

-945 LIGTPCNEWRE
+945 LIGTPCHEWRE
-956 ELFRQALLNNENGS
+956 ELFRQALLNSENGS

-983 DGEYLWRKQIF
+983 DNEYLWRKQLF
-994 NPQNETWHEEW
+994 DPQNETWHEEW
-1005 RNQIDQIESKNSSEE
+1005 NNQIDSANS
-1020 NQNEEIISDTW
+1020 NEEKIDTW
-1031 IGWNPAIYLDPSLI
+1031 DGWNPAIYIDPSLV
-1045 TYWLDFIDVDQLIS
+1045 TYWLDFIDVDQLVS
-1059 RYSVNKIGRRTK
+1059 KYSVNKIGRRTK

-1077 MSLLYKLEVPDII
+1077 MSLLYKLNVPDVI

-1105 DYTLKGQAYCALKPG
+1105 EYTLEGQAYCALKPG

-1156 TPRYYLEPNNLIYIN
+1156 APRYYLEPNNLIYI
-1171 DRKSN
+1171 DDKKSN
-1176 IQGEFVITQ
+1176 IKGEFVITQ

>member
-1 MKEYLKDSEFLTAL
+1 MREYLTDSKFLSML

-24 IKLTIL
+24 AKITVL
-30 SFVDEKPIREVQGI
+30 SFVDEKPLREIQGI
-44 ATAGSITVNGSA
+44 ATAGSVTVNGQA

-62 SLTISGV
+62 SLTVSGI

-89 VEVGLENPFE
+89 IEVGLENPFE

-112 GTFVINQATSSTTAS
+112 GTYVINQATTSTTAS

-161 EDENGDITIEQ
+161 EDDNGDIFIEQ

-207 KYMGQNPIWFSKD
+207 KYVGQNPIWFSKD

-286 DLDGHFVF
+286 DLDGHFIF

-300 LNYYYTPITEINDT
+300 LNYYYTPITQINDN

-328 FVNAKDALSYY
+328 FIDAKDALSYY

-356 KTNSNGVTKTIQY
+356 KTNANGVTKTIQY

-388 VVRGNGDHA
+388 ITKGNGDHA
-397 FYLFEYKK
+397 YYLFEYEKN
-405 SNYNQTP
+405 NYNQTP
-412 DKKALEIIYSVNH
+412 EQKAIEIIYTENH
-425 EEMTDE
+425 SEITDSS
-431 VIESN
+431 IETA
-436 IKEDII
+436 IKKDITN
-442 ENILKNY
+442 NILQNY
-449 SFYTGDQFILYY
+449 SFYNGDQFILYY
-461 KIIFLNQI
+461 KVIFSDQI
-469 RYYKITLLDGE
+469 RYYKVVLLNRE
-480 IIGFQYLED
+480 IIDFIYLED

-494 DFTHLALGVYPKK
+494 DFTYLAFGVYPKK
-507 DATDSWP
+507 DEEDASDD
-514 SNNNSSNENNNNN
+514 NSSSDNEPIDRPDKPNAP
-527 NNKNDNYKDD
+527 D
-537 NTLDPGFGIP
+537 LDPSFGIP
-547 ASWWRKGQGTGDS
+547 DSWHRGTQKDKQ
-560 ENYGIMLISNTKEL
+560 NQ
-574 DPGFMVPDPG
+574 
-584 SRVLDPDF
+584 LDPDF
-592 MLPADQEN
+592 
-600 NANKNNN
+600 
-607 SSNNKSDSNNN
+607 SIDSNESSKPSNDSDDKKNDTTKVKNKEFYLVQKRIINN
-618 NNNNN
+618 V
-623 TTINESK
+623 
-630 EYYLTIIKNIDNKN
+630 DV
-644 ILGYYDSEG
+644 LGYYNKKGE
-653 QWIQIYELTEELSLR
+653 WIQIFELSEKLNLT
-668 NIENFLN
+668 NINNLIN
-675 TIKINYYIKIIKD
+675 KVKQNYYLKIIKD

-693 ENKDYD
+693 INKEYD
-699 FNFIDSNNLISI
+699 FNFINQNNVLLVSSTGLLI
-711 NNTIVASYKL
+711 YKL
-721 ISYNESKKK
+721 NSYDSKGNKQ
-730 TEYNYVFP
+730 EYNYSIP
-738 NNYPA
+738 DSYSA
-743 IKNKNDEI
+743 IKDLENKTLI
-751 VITEEEHNDLIKKL
+751 SEEEHKELVKVL
-765 LEYYKTNKDNLTSD
+765 LEYYKTNKDDLLDD
-779 IELIYSYKNIEEIP
+779 ITLIYNYTDINDISSDNSSSS
-793 KDDPSKPNKP
+793 DNK
-803 GNSEDN
+803 
-809 NIPGPTPR
+809 
-817 DPNYGIMPL
+817 
-826 DVLDPD
+826 
-832 FTLKPNEENNNKNNT
+832 K
-847 SNGNTS
+847 
-853 GGSNLL
+853 GSDLL

-866 DGKKNQLKI
+866 EGKKDQLKV
-875 LGDQEDI
+875 LKDQEDI
-882 IKKIFILRDDGN
+882 IKKIFILRDNGN
-894 YSLNEIIEEI
+894 YTLNEIIEEI
-904 TKAYNSNIL
+904 TNAYNSNVI
-913 DFSTINDNNKI
+913 DFSILPENSKI
-924 KIITYTPEEPPFDYE
+924 KIITYTPKEPEFDYE

-945 LIGTPCNEWRE
+945 LIGTPCHEWRE
-956 ELFRQALLNNENGS
+956 ELFRQALLNSENGS

-983 DGEYLWRKQIF
+983 NNEYLWRKQLF
-994 NPQNETWHEEW
+994 DPQNETWHEEW
-1005 RNQIDQIESKNSSEE
+1005 NNQIDSANS
-1020 NQNEEIISDTW
+1020 NEEKIDTW
-1031 IGWNPAIYLDPSLI
+1031 DGWNPAIYIDPSLV
-1045 TYWLDFIDVDQLIS
+1045 TYWLDFIDVDQLVS
-1059 RYSVNKIGRRTK
+1059 KYSVNKIGRRTK

-1077 MSLLYKLEVPDII
+1077 MSLLYKLNVPDVI

-1105 DYTLKGQAYCALKPG
+1105 EYTLEGQAYCALKPG

-1156 TPRYYLEPNNLIYIN
+1156 APRYYLEPNNLIYI
-1171 DRKSN
+1171 DDKKSN
-1176 IQGEFVITQ
+1176 IKGEFVITQ

>member
-1 MKEYLKDSEFLTAL
+1 MREYLTDSKFLSML

-24 IKLTIL
+24 AKITVL
-30 SFVDEKPIREVQGI
+30 SFVDEKPLREIQGI
-44 ATAGSITVNGSA
+44 ATAGSVTVNGQA

-62 SLTISGV
+62 SLTVSGI

-89 VEVGLENPFE
+89 IEVGLENPFE

-112 GTFVINQATSSTTAS
+112 GTYVINQATTSTTAS

-148 TLPSAVTFHETQY
+148 TLPSAVTFHETQH
-161 EDENGDITIEQ
+161 EDDNGDIFIEQ

-207 KYMGQNPIWFSKD
+207 KYVGQNPIWFSKD

-286 DLDGHFVF
+286 DLDGHFIF

-300 LNYYYTPITEINDT
+300 LNYYYTPITQINDN

-328 FVNAKDALSYY
+328 FIDAKDALSYY

-356 KTNSNGVTKTIQY
+356 KTNANGVTKTIQY

-388 VVRGNGDHA
+388 ITKGNGDHA
-397 FYLFEYKK
+397 YYLFEYEKN
-405 SNYNQTP
+405 NYNQTP
-412 DKKALEIIYSVNH
+412 EQKAIEIIYTENHSEITDNSIETAIKKDIVN
-425 EEMTDE
+425 
-431 VIESN
+431 
-436 IKEDII
+436 
-442 ENILKNY
+442 NILQNY
-449 SFYTGDQFILYY
+449 SFYNGDQFILYY
-461 KIIFLNQI
+461 KVIFSDQI
-469 RYYKITLLDGE
+469 RYYKVVLLNRE
-480 IIGFQYLED
+480 IIDFIYLED

-494 DFTHLALGVYPKK
+494 DFTYLAFGVYPKK
-507 DATDSWP
+507 DEEDASDD
-514 SNNNSSNENNNNN
+514 NSSSDNEPIGRPDKPNVP
-527 NNKNDNYKDD
+527 D
-537 NTLDPGFGIP
+537 LDPGFGIP
-547 ASWWRKGQGTGDS
+547 DSWHRGTQKDKQ
-560 ENYGIMLISNTKEL
+560 NQ
-574 DPGFMVPDPG
+574 
-584 SRVLDPDF
+584 LDPDF
-592 MLPADQEN
+592 SIDPDG
-600 NANKNNN
+600 
-607 SSNNKSDSNNN
+607 SSKPSNDS
-618 NNNNN
+618 
-623 TTINESK
+623 
-630 EYYLTIIKNIDNKN
+630 DNKKDDTTKVKN
-644 ILGYYDSEG
+644 KEFYLVQKRIINNVDVLGYYNKKGE
-653 QWIQIYELTEELSLR
+653 WIQIFELSEKLNLT
-668 NIENFLN
+668 NINNLIN
-675 TIKINYYIKIIKD
+675 KVKQNYYLKIIKD

-693 ENKDYD
+693 INKEYD
-699 FNFIDSNNLISI
+699 FNFINQNNALLVSSTDLLI
-711 NNTIVASYKL
+711 YKL
-721 ISYNESKKK
+721 NSYDSKGNKQ
-730 TEYNYVFP
+730 EYNYSIP
-738 NNYPA
+738 DSYSA
-743 IKNKNDEI
+743 IKDSENKTLI
-751 VITEEEHNDLIKKL
+751 SEEEHKELVKVL
-765 LEYYKTNKDNLTSD
+765 LEYYKTNKDDLLDD
-779 IELIYSYKNIEEIP
+779 ITLIYNYTDINDISSDNSSSS
-793 KDDPSKPNKP
+793 DNK
-803 GNSEDN
+803 
-809 NIPGPTPR
+809 
-817 DPNYGIMPL
+817 
-826 DVLDPD
+826 
-832 FTLKPNEENNNKNNT
+832 K
-847 SNGNTS
+847 
-853 GGSNLL
+853 GSDLL

-866 DGKKNQLKI
+866 EGKKDQLKV
-875 LGDQEDI
+875 LKDQEDI
-882 IKKIFILRDDGN
+882 IKKIFILRDNGN
-894 YSLNEIIEEI
+894 YTLNEIIEEI
-904 TKAYNSNIL
+904 TNAYNSNII
-913 DFSTINDNNKI
+913 DFSILPENSKI
-924 KIITYTPEEPPFDYE
+924 KIITYTPKEPEFDYE

-945 LIGTPCNEWRE
+945 LIGTPCHEWRE
-956 ELFRQALLNNENGS
+956 ELFRQALLNSENGS

-983 DGEYLWRKQIF
+983 DNEYLWRKQLF
-994 NPQNETWHEEW
+994 DPQNETWHEEW
-1005 RNQIDQIESKNSSEE
+1005 NNQIDSANS
-1020 NQNEEIISDTW
+1020 NEEKIDTW
-1031 IGWNPAIYLDPSLI
+1031 DGWNPAIYIDPSLI

-1059 RYSVNKIGRRTK
+1059 KYSVNKIGRRTK

-1077 MSLLYKLEVPDII
+1077 MSLLYKLNVPDVI

-1105 DYTLKGQAYCALKPG
+1105 EYTLEGQAYCALKPG

-1156 TPRYYLEPNNLIYIN
+1156 APRYYLEPNNLIYI
-1171 DRKSN
+1171 DDKKSN
-1176 IQGEFVITQ
+1176 IKGEFVITQ

>member
-1 MKEYLKDSEFLTAL
+1 MREYLTDSKFLSML
-15 DEMRIKKHY
+15 DEMRIKNHY
-24 IKLTIL
+24 AKITVL
-30 SFVDEKPIREVQGI
+30 SFVDEKPLREIQGI
-44 ATAGSITVNGSA
+44 ATAGSITVNGQA

-62 SLTISGV
+62 SLTVSGV

-89 VEVGLENPFE
+89 IEVGLENPFE

-112 GTFVINQATSSTTAS
+112 GTYVINQATTSTTAS

-161 EDENGDITIEQ
+161 EDDNGDISIEQ

-207 KYMGQNPIWFSKD
+207 KYVGQNPIWFSKD

-300 LNYYYTPITEINDT
+300 LNYYYTPITQINDN

-328 FVNAKDALSYY
+328 FIDAKDALSYY

-356 KTNSNGVTKTIQY
+356 KTNANGVTKTIQY
-369 HLAIDEKPQIDL
+369 HLAIDEKPQINL

-388 VVRGNGDHA
+388 ITRGNGDHA
-397 FYLFEYKK
+397 YYLFEYEKN
-405 SNYNQTP
+405 NYNQTP
-412 DKKALEIIYSVNH
+412 EQKAIEIIYTENHSEITDSLIETAIKKDIVN
-425 EEMTDE
+425 
-431 VIESN
+431 
-436 IKEDII
+436 
-442 ENILKNY
+442 NILQNY
-449 SFYTGDQFILYY
+449 SFYNGDQFILYY
-461 KIIFLNQI
+461 KVIFPDQI
-469 RYYKITLLDGE
+469 RYYKVVLLNKE
-480 IIGFQYLED
+480 IIDFIYLED

-494 DFTHLALGVYPKK
+494 NFTYLAFGVYPKK
-507 DATDSWP
+507 DESIDSDE
-514 SNNNSSNENNNNN
+514 SSNSS
-527 NNKNDNYKDD
+527 DNSTDNFDD
-537 NTLDPGFGIP
+537 
-547 ASWWRKGQGTGDS
+547 K
-560 ENYGIMLISNTKEL
+560 K
-574 DPGFMVPDPG
+574 
-584 SRVLDPDF
+584 
-592 MLPADQEN
+592 
-600 NANKNNN
+600 
-607 SSNNKSDSNNN
+607 
-618 NNNNN
+618 
-623 TTINESK
+623 
-630 EYYLTIIKNIDNKN
+630 IKNKEFYLIQRRIIDNVDV
-644 ILGYYDSEG
+644 LGYYNKKGE
-653 QWIQIYELTEELSLR
+653 WIQIFELSEELNLT
-668 NIENFLN
+668 NINNLIN
-675 TIKINYYIKIIKD
+675 KVKQNYYLKIIKD

-693 ENKDYD
+693 INKKYD
-699 FNFIDSNNLISI
+699 FNFINQNNILLIS
-711 NNTIVASYKL
+711 NTDLLIYKL
-721 ISYNESKKK
+721 NSYDSKGNKQ
-730 TEYNYVFP
+730 EYNYSIP
-738 NNYPA
+738 DSYSA
-743 IKNKNDEI
+743 IKDLEGKI
-751 VITEEEHNDLIKKL
+751 LISEEEHKELVKVL
-765 LEYYKTNKDNLTSD
+765 LEYYKTNKDDLIDD
-779 IELIYSYKNIEEIP
+779 ITLIYNYINTNDIS
-793 KDDPSKPNKP
+793 
-803 GNSEDN
+803 DN
-809 NIPGPTPR
+809 NSSNT
-817 DPNYGIMPL
+817 D
-826 DVLDPD
+826 
-832 FTLKPNEENNNKNNT
+832 NKK
-847 SNGNTS
+847 
-853 GGSNLL
+853 GSDLL

-866 DGKKNQLKI
+866 EGKKDQLKV
-875 LGDQEDI
+875 LKDQEDI
-882 IKKIFILRDDGN
+882 IKKIFILRDNGN
-894 YSLNEIIEEI
+894 YTLNEIIEEI
-904 TKAYNSNIL
+904 TNAYNSNVI
-913 DFSTINDNNKI
+913 DFSILPENSKI
-924 KIITYTPEEPPFDYE
+924 KIITYTPEEPEFDYE

-945 LIGTPCNEWRE
+945 LIGTPCHEWRE
-956 ELFRQALLNNENGS
+956 ELFRQALLNSENGS

-983 DGEYLWRKQIF
+983 NNEYLWRKQLF
-994 NPQNETWHEEW
+994 DPQNETWHEEW
-1005 RNQIDQIESKNSSEE
+1005 NNQIDLANSDKEK
-1020 NQNEEIISDTW
+1020 IDTW
-1031 IGWNPAIYLDPSLI
+1031 DGWNPAIYIDPSLI
-1045 TYWLDFIDVDQLIS
+1045 TYWLDFIDVDQLVS
-1059 RYSVNKIGRRTK
+1059 KYSVNKIGRRTK

-1077 MSLLYKLEVPDII
+1077 MSLLYKLNVPDII

-1105 DYTLKGQAYCALKPG
+1105 EYTLEGQAYCALKPG

-1133 AFDYIREML
+1133 AFDYIRKML

-1156 TPRYYLEPNNLIYIN
+1156 APRYYLEPNNLIYI
-1171 DRKSN
+1171 DDKKSN
-1176 IQGEFVITQ
+1176 IKGEFVITQ

>member
-1 MKEYLKDSEFLTAL
+1 MREYLTDSKFLSML

-24 IKLTIL
+24 AKITVL
-30 SFVDEKPIREVQGI
+30 SFVDEKPLREIQGI
-44 ATAGSITVNGSA
+44 ATAGSITVNGQA

-62 SLTISGV
+62 SLTVSGV
-69 ENENDIN
+69 ENENDID

-89 VEVGLENPFE
+89 IEVGLENPFE

-112 GTFVINQATSSTTAS
+112 GTYVINQATTSTTAS

-207 KYMGQNPIWFSKD
+207 KYVGQNPIWFSKD

-227 ENAPEDENF
+227 ENAPKDENF

-300 LNYYYTPITEINDT
+300 LNYYYTPITQINDN

-328 FVNAKDALSYY
+328 FIDAKDALSYY

-356 KTNSNGVTKTIQY
+356 KTNANGVTKTIQY

-388 VVRGNGDHA
+388 ITRGNGDHA
-397 FYLFEYKK
+397 YYLFEYEK
-405 SNYNQTP
+405 NDYNQTP
-412 DKKALEIIYSVNH
+412 EQKAIEIIYTENHSEITDSSIETAIKKDVVN
-425 EEMTDE
+425 
-431 VIESN
+431 
-436 IKEDII
+436 
-442 ENILKNY
+442 NILQNY
-449 SFYTGDQFILYY
+449 SFYNGDQFILFY
-461 KIIFLNQI
+461 KVIFPDQV
-469 RYYKITLLDGE
+469 RYYKVILLNKE
-480 IIGFQYLED
+480 IIDFVYLED

-494 DFTHLALGVYPKK
+494 DFTHLAFGVYPKK
-507 DATDSWP
+507 DEEEDESSGDNDSSSDDP
-514 SNNNSSNENNNNN
+514 IGYPDRPNSP
-527 NNKNDNYKDD
+527 D
-537 NTLDPGFGIP
+537 LDPGFGIP
-547 ASWWRKGQGTGDS
+547 DSWHRDIYSKSKQDQ
-560 ENYGIMLISNTKEL
+560 
-574 DPGFMVPDPG
+574 
-584 SRVLDPDF
+584 LDPDF
-592 MLPADQEN
+592 SVNPDGSSKDEPDDSEN
-600 NANKNNN
+600 KKDDTTKIKNKEFYLIQKKIIDNVDVLGYFNKKGEWVQIFELSEELNLTNINNLI
-607 SSNNKSDSNNN
+607 NKIKQN
-618 NNNNN
+618 
-623 TTINESK
+623 
-630 EYYLTIIKNIDNKN
+630 YYL
-644 ILGYYDSEG
+644 
-653 QWIQIYELTEELSLR
+653 
-668 NIENFLN
+668 
-675 TIKINYYIKIIKD
+675 KIIKD

-693 ENKDYD
+693 INKEYD
-699 FNFIDSNNLISI
+699 FNFINQNNALLIS
-711 NNTIVASYKL
+711 NTDLLIYKL
-721 ISYNESKKK
+721 NSYDSEGNKK
-730 TEYNYVFP
+730 EYNYSIP
-738 NNYPA
+738 NNYSV
-743 IKNKNDEI
+743 IKDLEGKI
-751 VITEEEHNDLIKKL
+751 LISEEEHKELVKTL
-765 LEYYKTNKDNLTSD
+765 LEYYKTNKDDLIDDLT
-779 IELIYSYKNIEEIP
+779 LIYNYTDINDASSDNSSDNGPIGYPDKPNLPDLDPGFGVIP
-793 KDDPSKPNKP
+793 KGHTTFSDTKKDS
-803 GNSEDN
+803 NSSD
-809 NIPGPTPR
+809 T
-817 DPNYGIMPL
+817 
-826 DVLDPD
+826 
-832 FTLKPNEENNNKNNT
+832 NNKK
-847 SNGNTS
+847 
-853 GGSNLL
+853 GSDLL
-859 LPFLDPV
+859 LPFLDPTE
-866 DGKKNQLKI
+866 GKKDQLKI
-875 LGDQEDI
+875 LKDQEDI
-882 IKKIFILRDDGN
+882 IKKIFILRDNGN
-894 YSLNEIIEEI
+894 YTLNEIIEEI
-904 TKAYNSNIL
+904 TNAYNSNII
-913 DFSTINDNNKI
+913 DFLILPENSKI
-924 KIITYTPEEPPFDYE
+924 KIVTYVPEEPKFDYE

-945 LIGTPCNEWRE
+945 LIGTPCHEWRE

-983 DGEYLWRKQIF
+983 NNEYLWRKQLF
-994 NPQNETWHEEW
+994 DPQNETWHEEW
-1005 RNQIDQIESKNSSEE
+1005 NNQIDSTNSDEE
-1020 NQNEEIISDTW
+1020 KIDTW
-1031 IGWNPAIYLDPSLI
+1031 DGWNPAIYIDPSLV
-1045 TYWLDFIDVDQLIS
+1045 TYWLDFIDVDQLVS
-1059 RYSVNKIGRRTK
+1059 KYSVNKIGRRTK

-1077 MSLLYKLEVPDII
+1077 MSLLYKLDVPDII

-1105 DYTLKGQAYCALKPG
+1105 EYTLEGQAYCALKPG

-1156 TPRYYLEPNNLIYIN
+1156 APRYYLEPNNLIYI
-1171 DRKSN
+1171 DDKKSN
-1176 IQGEFVITQ
+1176 IKGEFVITQ